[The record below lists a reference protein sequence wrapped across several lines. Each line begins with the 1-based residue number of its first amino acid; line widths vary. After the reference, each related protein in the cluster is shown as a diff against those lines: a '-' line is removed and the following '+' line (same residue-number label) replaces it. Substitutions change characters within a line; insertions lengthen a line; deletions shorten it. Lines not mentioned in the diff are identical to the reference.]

1 MFLHRR
7 GAWRP
12 IVATVSNLQP
22 GIYEHLITREVD
34 ALLRTVSDR
43 ELIDRRSLNAAD
55 SHETL
60 ARHLAALTRRALR
73 AVRGESD
80 AVRLARQVEIVNRL
94 ADLIGDLV
102 PEAAAPEELVEAAE
116 ELLGIARNKDVAG
129 QVRFP
134 PRPVIP
140 LTGSALLVNGRG
152 QPEIG
157 HELKRELA
165 SANRVDLLCA
175 FVKWNGVRVLAEA
188 IEELLAHGGRLRVV
202 TTTYIG
208 ATDRLALDRLAAMGA
223 EIRVSYDT
231 RMTRLHAKAWLFHR
245 ASGLSTAYVGSSN
258 LSKTALSHGLEW
270 NVRLAQ
276 AEQPHLLDTF
286 TATFD
291 DYWAD
296 PSFEPYDP
304 AQDAERLDRALAAER
319 SGDRTVVID
328 FAHVDVRPYSYQ
340 REILDELA
348 AERHIHNRQQN
359 LVVMAT
365 GTGKTMVAALDYRR
379 LRAAGQVDS
388 LLFVAHREEILR
400 QSLLTFRQVMRDET
414 FGELYVGGS
423 RPEQW
428 RHVFASIQSLHANP
442 LPEPD
447 AFDMVIVDEFHHAE
461 ASTYRR
467 LLSAVRPQVLLGLTA
482 TPERTDGQDIKH
494 WFGGRIAAELRLW
507 EALERGLLAPFQYFG
522 VHDGTDLREVGW
534 RRGQG
539 YDTNQLASVYTG
551 NDRRVAVVL
560 ETLERK
566 IGDIGKMR
574 AIGFCVSIDHAR
586 FMADRF
592 TQAGLPSI
600 AVTAHSSSEER
611 SRALRDLRERRINA
625 VFTVDLFNEGVD
637 VPEIDTVLFLR
648 PTDSATVF
656 LQQLGRGLRLADDKP
671 CLTVLDFVGHQHKQ
685 FRFDRRYRAL
695 TGASRTGIAR
705 EIEQG
710 FPTLPAGCVIDLDR
724 DVRRLVLE
732 NVRQA
737 LNLNWKDLAG
747 ELRELGDVS
756 LSKFLAETGLDVED
770 LYRRRQGWAYLRHTA
785 DIEATPPDEGLGRAF
800 GRMLHIDDV
809 ERLAFM
815 TEMLNGRTPQS
826 PRELRLLA
834 MLDAMLWGGTQPV
847 SGMEARLA
855 QLTGARATELRE
867 LAEVLHSGIRHVAP
881 TLDPIVPLRIHA
893 RYSKNEVLAA
903 FGIDRPA
910 YMREGVKYV
919 EEHQA
924 DLFFV
929 TIDKSED
936 HYSPTTLY
944 HDRAIT
950 EELFQWESQSTLRS
964 STPTARR
971 YLTGESTVH
980 LLIRESKRDEG
991 LGAPPYTYAGPMRY
1005 FSHAGER
1012 PIRFVWRL
1020 DHPLPPDVFHYA
1032 KATAG

>member
-1 MFLHRR
+1 M
-7 GAWRP
+7 
-12 IVATVSNLQP
+12 SDLQP
-22 GIYEHLITREVD
+22 GVYQHLITRELD
-34 ALLRTVSDR
+34 ALLRAVSDR
-43 ELIDRRSLNAAD
+43 DLIDRRSLDPAD
-55 SHETL
+55 SDVTL

-73 AVRGESD
+73 SVRGESD
-80 AVRLARQVEIVNRL
+80 TVRLARQVEIVNRI
-94 ADLIGDLV
+94 AGLIGELV
-102 PEAAAPEELVEAAE
+102 PEAAAPEELVEAAD
-116 ELLGIARNKDVAG
+116 ELLGIATGRDAG
-129 QVRFP
+129 GHVRFP
-134 PRPVIP
+134 ARPAIP

-165 SANRVDLLCA
+165 SADHVDLLCA

-188 IEELLAHGGRLRVV
+188 IDEFLQRGGRLRLV

-208 ATDRLALDRLAAMGA
+208 ATDRLALDRLAKMGA

-245 ASGLSTAYVGSSN
+245 GNGLSTAYVGSSN
-258 LSKTALSHGLEW
+258 LSRTALSHGLEW

-276 AEQPHLLDTF
+276 AEQPHLIDTF
-286 TATFD
+286 AATFD
-291 DYWAD
+291 DYWGD

-304 AQDAERLDRALAAER
+304 ARDAHRLDRALSAER
-319 SGDRTVVID
+319 SGGKAVVLD
-328 FAHVDVRPYSYQ
+328 FAHMDVRPYSYQ
-340 REILDELA
+340 REILDELD
-348 AERHIHNRQQN
+348 AERQIHDRWHN

-365 GTGKTMVAALDYRR
+365 GTGKTVVAALDYRR
-379 LRAAGQVDS
+379 LRAAGQAESV
-388 LLFVAHREEILR
+388 LFVAHRKEILR

-414 FGELYVGGS
+414 FGELYVDGA

-428 RHVFASIQSLHANP
+428 RHVFASIQTLDANP

-447 AFDMVIVDEFHHAE
+447 RYDMVIVDEFHHAE
-461 ASTYRR
+461 AATYRK
-467 LLSAVRPQVLLGLTA
+467 LLTGVRPKVLLGLTA
-482 TPERTDGQDIKH
+482 TPERADGLDIKH

-522 VHDGTDLREVGW
+522 IHDGTDLSQIGW

-539 YDTNQLASVYTG
+539 YDIGQLSNVYTG
-551 NDRRVAVVL
+551 NDRRAAVIL
-560 ETLERK
+560 EALQRK
-566 IGDIGKMR
+566 VGDVGRMR
-574 AIGFCVSIDHAR
+574 ALGFCASVDHAR

-592 TQAGLPSI
+592 TRAGLPSV
-600 AVTAHSSSEER
+600 AVTAHSLRDER
-611 SRALRDLRERRINA
+611 DQALRDLRDRKVNA

-724 DVRRLVLE
+724 DVRRLVLD

-737 LNLNWKDLAG
+737 LNLNWRDLAR
-747 ELRELGDVS
+747 ELRDLGDVT
-756 LSKFLAETGLDVED
+756 LPTFLQETGLDVED
-770 LYRRRQGWAYLRHTA
+770 LYRRSRQGWASLRHTA
-785 DIEATPPDEGLGRAF
+785 GFGAAPGDDALGRAF

-809 ERLAFM
+809 ERLAFLA
-815 TEMLNGRTPQS
+815 EVLAGRAPRS
-826 PRELRLLA
+826 PRELRLMA
-834 MLDAMLWGGTQPV
+834 MLDAMMWGGTQPT
-847 SGMEARLA
+847 SGMEARFA
-855 QLTGARATELRE
+855 RLTGVRAAELQE
-867 LAEVLHSGIRHVAP
+867 LANVLRSGLRHVAP
-881 TLDPIVPLRIHA
+881 PLDPVVPLHVHA

-903 FGIDRPA
+903 FGIDKPA
-910 YMREGVKYV
+910 HMREGVKYV
-919 EEHQA
+919 QEHQA

-929 TIDKSED
+929 TIDKSAD

-944 HDRAIT
+944 ADRAIS
-950 EELFQWESQSTLRS
+950 ENLFQWESQSTLRS
-964 STPTARR
+964 AAPTARR
-971 YLTGESTVH
+971 YMSGESTVH
-980 LLIRESKRDEG
+980 LLIRQSKRDEG

-1005 FSHAGER
+1005 VSHEGER
-1012 PIRFVWRL
+1012 PVRFTWRL
-1020 DHPLPPDVFHYA
+1020 DHRLPPEVFHYA

>member
-1 MFLHRR
+1 M
-7 GAWRP
+7 
-12 IVATVSNLQP
+12 SDLQP
-22 GIYEHLITREVD
+22 GVYQHLITRELD
-34 ALLRTVSDR
+34 GLLRAVPDR
-43 ELIDRRSLNAAD
+43 DLVDRRSLDLAD

-73 AVRGESD
+73 SVRGEND
-80 AVRLARQVEIVNRL
+80 AVRLARQVEIVNRV

-102 PEAAAPEELVEAAE
+102 PEAASPEEMVEAAE
-116 ELLGIARNKDVAG
+116 ELMGVARSRDRDAAG
-129 QVRFP
+129 RVRFP
-134 PRPVIP
+134 ARPVIP

-165 SANRVDLLCA
+165 SADRVDLLCA

-188 IEELLAHGGRLRVV
+188 IEEFLQRGGRLRVV

-245 ASGLSTAYVGSSN
+245 DNGLSTAYVGSSN
-258 LSKTALSHGLEW
+258 LSRTALSHGLEW

-276 AEQPHLLDTF
+276 AEQPHLIDTF
-286 TATFD
+286 AATFD
-291 DYWAD
+291 DYWGD

-304 AQDAERLDRALAAER
+304 AQDAERLDRALSAER
-319 SGDRTVVID
+319 AGGRAVVLD

-348 AERHIHNRQQN
+348 AERQIHDRWRN

-365 GTGKTMVAALDYRR
+365 GTGKTVVAALDYRR
-379 LRAAGQVDS
+379 LRAAGQAES
-388 LLFVAHREEILR
+388 LLFVAHRKEILR
-400 QSLLTFRQVMRDET
+400 QSLFTFRQVMRDET
-414 FGELYVGGS
+414 FGELYVDGA

-428 RHVFASIQSLHANP
+428 RHVFASVQTLHANP

-447 AFDMVIVDEFHHAE
+447 RFDMVVVDEFHHAE
-461 ASTYRR
+461 AATYRR
-467 LLSAVRPQVLLGLTA
+467 LLSGMRPKVLLGLTA
-482 TPERTDGQDIKH
+482 TPERADGQDIKH

-522 VHDGTDLREVGW
+522 VHDGTDLRRIGW

-539 YDTNQLASVYTG
+539 YDLGQLSNVYTG
-551 NDRRVAVVL
+551 NDRRAAVVL
-560 ETLERK
+560 ETLRRK
-566 IGDIGKMR
+566 VGEVGRMR
-574 AIGFCVSIDHAR
+574 AIGFCVSVDHAR

-592 TQAGLPSI
+592 TRAGLPSV
-600 AVTAHSSSEER
+600 AVTTHSRSDER
-611 SRALRDLRERRINA
+611 DQALRDLRERRINA

-737 LNLNWKDLAG
+737 LTLNWRDLAR
-747 ELRELGDVS
+747 ELRELGDVGMS
-756 LSKFLAETGLDVED
+756 AFLRETGLEVED
-770 LYRRRQGWAYLRHTA
+770 LYRRGRQGWASLRNTA
-785 DIEATPPDEGLGRAF
+785 GLAAAAPDAGLGRAF

-809 ERLAFM
+809 ERLTFVSEVLA
-815 TEMLNGRTPQS
+815 GRAPRS
-826 PRELRLLA
+826 PRELRLMA
-834 MLDAMLWGGTQPV
+834 MLDAMLWGGAEPA

-855 QLTGARATELRE
+855 RLTGARAAELGE
-867 LAEVLHSGIRHVAP
+867 LADVLRSGIRHVAP
-881 TLDPIVPLRIHA
+881 PLDPVVPLLVHA

-910 YMREGVKYV
+910 HMREGVKYV
-919 EEHQA
+919 PEHRA

-929 TIDKSED
+929 TVDKSED

-944 HDRAIT
+944 HDRAIS

-964 STPTARR
+964 STATARR
-971 YLTGESTVH
+971 YLAGESTVH
-980 LLIRESKRDEG
+980 LLIRQSKRDEG

-1005 FSHAGER
+1005 VSHEGER

-1020 DHPLPPDVFHYA
+1020 DHPLPPEVFHYA

>member
-1 MFLHRR
+1 M
-7 GAWRP
+7 
-12 IVATVSNLQP
+12 SDLQP
-22 GIYEHLITREVD
+22 GVYQHLVTRELD
-34 ALLRTVSDR
+34 GLLRAVSDGD
-43 ELIDRRSLNAAD
+43 LIDRRSLDVAD

-73 AVRGESD
+73 SVRGENN
-80 AVRLARQVEIVNRL
+80 AVRLARQVEIVNRVAEL
-94 ADLIGDLV
+94 LGDLV
-102 PEAAAPEELVEAAE
+102 PEAASPEEMVEAAE
-116 ELLGIARNKDVAG
+116 ELLGIAKGRDAGG
-129 QVRFP
+129 QVGFP
-134 PRPVIP
+134 PRPAVP

-165 SANRVDLLCA
+165 SADHVDLLCA

-188 IEELLAHGGRLRVV
+188 IEEFLQRGGRLRVV

-245 ASGLSTAYVGSSN
+245 HNGLSTAYVGSSN
-258 LSKTALSHGLEW
+258 LSRTALSHGLEW

-276 AEQPHLLDTF
+276 AEQPHLIDTF
-286 TATFD
+286 AATFD
-291 DYWAD
+291 DYWGD

-304 AQDAERLDRALAAER
+304 AHDAGRLDRALSAER
-319 SGDRTVVID
+319 TGGRAVVLD

-340 REILDELA
+340 REILDELD
-348 AERHIHNRQQN
+348 AERQIHDRWHN

-365 GTGKTMVAALDYRR
+365 GTGKTVVAALDYRR
-379 LRAAGQVDS
+379 LRMARQAESV
-388 LLFVAHREEILR
+388 LFVAHRKEILR
-400 QSLLTFRQVMRDET
+400 QSLLTFRQVLRDET
-414 FGELYVGGS
+414 FGELYVDGA

-428 RHVFASIQSLHANP
+428 RHVFASIQTLQASSLA
-442 LPEPD
+442 EPD
-447 AFDMVIVDEFHHAE
+447 RFDMVIVDEFHHAE
-461 ASTYRR
+461 AATYRK
-467 LLSAVRPQVLLGLTA
+467 LLSGVRPKVLLGLTA
-482 TPERTDGQDIKH
+482 TPERADGQDIKH

-522 VHDGTDLREVGW
+522 VHDGTDLRQIGW

-539 YDTNQLASVYTG
+539 YDVGQLSNVYTG
-551 NDRRVAVVL
+551 NDRRAAVVL
-560 ETLERK
+560 ETLHRK
-566 IGDIGKMR
+566 VGDVGRMR
-574 AIGFCVSIDHAR
+574 ALGFCVSIDHAR

-592 TQAGLPSI
+592 TRAGLPSV
-600 AVTAHSSSEER
+600 AVTTNSSRDER
-611 SRALRDLRERRINA
+611 DQALRDLRERKINA

-724 DVRRLVLE
+724 DVRRLVLD

-737 LNLNWKDLAG
+737 LSLNWRDLAR
-747 ELRELGDVS
+747 ELRDLGDVD
-756 LSKFLAETGLDVED
+756 LLTFLRETGLDVED
-770 LYRRRQGWAYLRHTA
+770 LYRRRQGWASLRHA
-785 DIEATPPDEGLGRAF
+785 AGFDAAPGDESLGRAF

-809 ERLAFM
+809 ERLTFLTGVLA
-815 TEMLNGRTPQS
+815 GRVPRS
-826 PRELRLLA
+826 PREQRLLA
-834 MLDAMLWGGTQPV
+834 MLDAMLWGGTEPV

-855 QLTGARATELRE
+855 HLTGARATELGE
-867 LAEVLHSGIRHVAP
+867 LANLLRSGLRHVAP
-881 TLDPIVPLRIHA
+881 TLDAVVPLHVHA

-910 YMREGVKYV
+910 HMREGVKYV
-919 EEHQA
+919 PEHRA

-944 HDRAIT
+944 HDRAIS
-950 EELFQWESQSTLRS
+950 ENLFQWESQSTLRT
-964 STPTARR
+964 STATARR
-971 YLTGESTVH
+971 YLSGESTVH
-980 LLIRESKRDEG
+980 LLIRQSKRDEG

-1005 FSHAGER
+1005 VSHEGER
-1012 PIRFVWRL
+1012 PVRFVWRL
-1020 DHPLPPDVFHYA
+1020 HHPLPPEVFRYA

>member
-1 MFLHRR
+1 MSDL
-7 GAWRP
+7 P
-12 IVATVSNLQP
+12 P
-22 GIYEHLITREVD
+22 GVYQHLITRELD
-34 ALLRTVSDR
+34 SLLHKVSDR
-43 ELIDRRSLNAAD
+43 DLIDRRSLDIAD
-55 SHETL
+55 SHEAL

-73 AVRGESD
+73 SVRGEND
-80 AVRLARQVEIVNRL
+80 AVRLARQVEVVNRV
-94 ADLIGDLV
+94 ADLIGELV
-102 PEAAAPEELVEAAE
+102 PEAASPEEMLEAAE
-116 ELLGIARNKDVAG
+116 ELLGIARSRDAAG
-129 QVRFP
+129 RVRFP
-134 PRPVIP
+134 ARPVIP

-165 SANRVDLLCA
+165 SADHVDLLCA

-188 IEELLAHGGRLRVV
+188 IEEFIHRGGRLRVV

-245 ASGLSTAYVGSSN
+245 GNGLSTAYVGSSN
-258 LSKTALSHGLEW
+258 LSRTALSHGLEW

-276 AEQPHLLDTF
+276 AEQPHLIDTF
-286 TATFD
+286 SATFD
-291 DYWAD
+291 DYWGD

-304 AQDAERLDRALAAER
+304 AHDAERLDRALSAER
-319 SGDRTVVID
+319 AGGRPVELD
-328 FAHVDVRPYSYQ
+328 FAYVDVRPYSYQ
-340 REILDELA
+340 REILDELD
-348 AERHIHNRQQN
+348 AERQIHNRWHN

-365 GTGKTMVAALDYRR
+365 GTGKTVVAALDYRR
-379 LRAAGQVDS
+379 LRAAGQAESV
-388 LLFVAHREEILR
+388 LFVAHRKEILR

-414 FGELYVGGS
+414 FGELYVDGA

-428 RHVFASIQSLHANP
+428 RHVFASIQTLHTNS

-447 AFDMVIVDEFHHAE
+447 RYDMVVVDEFHHAE
-461 ASTYRR
+461 AATYRK
-467 LLSAVRPQVLLGLTA
+467 LLTGVRPKVLLGLTA
-482 TPERTDGQDIKH
+482 TPERADGQDIKH
-494 WFGGRIAAELRLW
+494 WFDGRIAAELRLW

-522 VHDGTDLREVGW
+522 IHDGTDLRQIGW

-539 YDTNQLASVYTG
+539 YDVGQLSNVYTG
-551 NDRRVAVVL
+551 NDRRAAVVL
-560 ETLERK
+560 ETLHRK
-566 IGDIGKMR
+566 IGDVGRMR

-592 TQAGLPSI
+592 TRAGLPSV
-600 AVTAHSSSEER
+600 AVTAQSLRDER
-611 SRALRDLRERRINA
+611 DQALRDLRDRKINA

-724 DVRRLVLE
+724 DVRRLVLD

-737 LNLNWKDLAG
+737 LNLNWRDLAR
-747 ELRELGDVS
+747 ELRDLGDVN
-756 LSKFLAETGLDVED
+756 LPTFLQETGLDLED
-770 LYRRRQGWAYLRHTA
+770 LYRRSRQGWASLRHA
-785 DIEATPPDEGLGRAF
+785 AGFGAVPGDEALGRAI

-809 ERLAFM
+809 ERLTFL
-815 TEMLNGRTPQS
+815 TEVLAGRAPQS
-826 PRELRLLA
+826 PRELRLMA
-834 MLDAMLWGGTQPV
+834 MLDAMLWGGTQPI

-855 QLTGARATELRE
+855 HLTGARAAELDE
-867 LAEVLHSGIRHVAP
+867 LANVLRSGLRHVAP
-881 TLDPIVPLRIHA
+881 PLDPVVPLHVHA

-903 FGIDRPA
+903 FGIDKPA
-910 YMREGVKYV
+910 HMREGVKYV
-919 EEHQA
+919 QEHRA

-929 TIDKSED
+929 TVDKSED

-944 HDRAIT
+944 HDRAIS
-950 EELFQWESQSTLRS
+950 EDLFQWESQSTLRCAA
-964 STPTARR
+964 PTARR
-971 YLTGESTVH
+971 YMTGESTVH
-980 LLIRESKRDEG
+980 LLIRQSKRDEG

-1005 FSHAGER
+1005 VSHEGER
-1012 PIRFVWRL
+1012 PVRFVWRL
-1020 DHPLPPDVFHYA
+1020 NHPLPPEVFHYA

>member
-1 MFLHRR
+1 M
-7 GAWRP
+7 
-12 IVATVSNLQP
+12 SDLQP
-22 GIYEHLITREVD
+22 GVYQHLVTRELD
-34 ALLRTVSDR
+34 GLLRAVSDGD
-43 ELIDRRSLNAAD
+43 LIDRRSLDVAD

-73 AVRGESD
+73 SVRGENN
-80 AVRLARQVEIVNRL
+80 AVRLARQVEIVNRVAEL
-94 ADLIGDLV
+94 LGDLV
-102 PEAAAPEELVEAAE
+102 PEAASPEEMVEAAE
-116 ELLGIARNKDVAG
+116 ELLGIAKGRDAGG
-129 QVRFP
+129 QVGFP
-134 PRPVIP
+134 PRPAVP

-165 SANRVDLLCA
+165 SADHVDLLCA

-188 IEELLAHGGRLRVV
+188 IEEFLQRGGRLRVV

-208 ATDRLALDRLAAMGA
+208 ATDRLALDRLAAMGV

-231 RMTRLHAKAWLFHR
+231 RMTRLHAKAWLFR
-245 ASGLSTAYVGSSN
+245 RDNGLSTAYVGSSN
-258 LSKTALSHGLEW
+258 LSRTALSHGLEW

-276 AEQPHLLDTF
+276 AEQPHLIDTF
-286 TATFD
+286 AATFD
-291 DYWAD
+291 DYWGD

-304 AQDAERLDRALAAER
+304 AHDAGRLDRALSAER
-319 SGDRTVVID
+319 TGGRAVVLD

-340 REILDELA
+340 REILDELD
-348 AERHIHNRQQN
+348 AERQIHDRWHN

-365 GTGKTMVAALDYRR
+365 GTGKTVVAALDYRR
-379 LRAAGQVDS
+379 LRMARQAESV
-388 LLFVAHREEILR
+388 LFVAHRKEILR
-400 QSLLTFRQVMRDET
+400 QSLLTFRQVLRDET
-414 FGELYVGGS
+414 FGELYVDGA

-428 RHVFASIQSLHANP
+428 RHVFASIQTLQANSLA
-442 LPEPD
+442 EPD
-447 AFDMVIVDEFHHAE
+447 RFDMVIVDEFHHAE
-461 ASTYRR
+461 AATYRK
-467 LLSAVRPQVLLGLTA
+467 LLSGVRPKVLLGLTA
-482 TPERTDGQDIKH
+482 TPERADGQDVQH

-522 VHDGTDLREVGW
+522 VHDGTDLRQIGW
-534 RRGQG
+534 GRGQG
-539 YDTNQLASVYTG
+539 YDVGQLSNVYTG
-551 NDRRVAVVL
+551 NDRRAAVVL
-560 ETLERK
+560 ETLHRK
-566 IGDIGKMR
+566 VGDVGRMR
-574 AIGFCVSIDHAR
+574 TLGFCVSIDHAR

-592 TQAGLPSI
+592 TRAGLPSV
-600 AVTAHSSSEER
+600 AVTTNSSRDER
-611 SRALRDLRERRINA
+611 DQALRDLRERKINA

-724 DVRRLVLE
+724 DVRRLVLD

-737 LNLNWKDLAG
+737 LSLNWRDLAR
-747 ELRELGDVS
+747 ELRDLGDVD
-756 LSKFLAETGLDVED
+756 LLTFLRETGLDVED
-770 LYRRRQGWAYLRHTA
+770 LYRRRQGWASLRHA
-785 DIEATPPDEGLGRAF
+785 AGFDAAPGDESLGRAF

-809 ERLAFM
+809 ERLTFLTGVLA
-815 TEMLNGRTPQS
+815 GRVPRSPRS
-826 PRELRLLA
+826 PREQRLLA
-834 MLDAMLWGGTQPV
+834 MLDAMLWGGTEPV

-855 QLTGARATELRE
+855 HLTGARATELGE
-867 LAEVLHSGIRHVAP
+867 LANLLRSGLRHVAP
-881 TLDPIVPLRIHA
+881 PLDAVVPLHVHA

-910 YMREGVKYV
+910 HMREGVKYV
-919 EEHQA
+919 PEHRA

-944 HDRAIT
+944 HDRAIS
-950 EELFQWESQSTLRS
+950 ENLFQWESQSTLRT
-964 STPTARR
+964 STATARR
-971 YLTGESTVH
+971 YLSGESTVH
-980 LLIRESKRDEG
+980 LLIRQSKRDEG

-1005 FSHAGER
+1005 VSHEGER
-1012 PIRFVWRL
+1012 PVRFVWRL
-1020 DHPLPPDVFHYA
+1020 DHPLPPEVFHYA

>member
-1 MFLHRR
+1 M
-7 GAWRP
+7 
-12 IVATVSNLQP
+12 SDLQP
-22 GIYEHLITREVD
+22 GIYQHLITREVD
-34 ALLRTVSDR
+34 TLLRALPDR
-43 ELIDRRSLNAAD
+43 ELIDRRSLDIAD

-73 AVRGESD
+73 SVRGESD
-80 AVRLARQVEIVNRL
+80 AVRLARQVEIVNRV
-94 ADLIGDLV
+94 AELIGDLV
-102 PEAAAPEELVEAAE
+102 PEAASPDELVEAAE
-116 ELLGIARNKDVAG
+116 ELLGIARSRDTAG

-134 PRPVIP
+134 ARPVVP

-165 SANRVDLLCA
+165 SADRVDLLCA

-188 IEELLAHGGRLRVV
+188 IEEFLTRGGRLRVV

-258 LSKTALSHGLEW
+258 LSRTALSHGLEW

-276 AEQPHLLDTF
+276 AEQPHLIDTF

-291 DYWAD
+291 DYWGD
-296 PSFEPYDP
+296 PSFELYDP
-304 AQDAERLDRALAAER
+304 AQDAERLDRALSAER
-319 SGDRTVVID
+319 TGGLAVVLD

-340 REILDELA
+340 REILDELD
-348 AERHIHNRQQN
+348 AERQVHDRWRN

-365 GTGKTMVAALDYRR
+365 GTGKTVVAALDYRR
-379 LRAAGQVDS
+379 LRAAGRADS
-388 LLFVAHREEILR
+388 LLFVAHRAEILR

-414 FGELYVGGS
+414 FGELYVSGS
-423 RPEQW
+423 RPERW
-428 RHVFASIQSLHANP
+428 RHVFASIQSLHTNP

-447 AFDMVIVDEFHHAE
+447 RFDVVIVDEFHHAE

-467 LLSAVRPQVLLGLTA
+467 LLSAVRPKVLLGLTA
-482 TPERTDGQDIKH
+482 TPERADGQDIKH

-522 VHDGTDLREVGW
+522 VHDGTDLRRIGW

-539 YDTNQLASVYTG
+539 YDTGELSNVYTG

-560 ETLERK
+560 ETLQGK
-566 IGDIGKMR
+566 IGDVGRMR

-592 TQAGLPSI
+592 TRAGLPSV
-600 AVTAHSSSEER
+600 AVTAQSPASER
-611 SRALRDLRERRINA
+611 SQALRDLRERRVNA

-724 DVRRLVLE
+724 DVCRLVLE

-737 LNLNWKDLAG
+737 LGLNWRDLAR
-747 ELRELGDVS
+747 ELRDLGDALGDVDMS
-756 LSKFLAETGLDVED
+756 RFLEETGLDVED
-770 LYRRRQGWAYLRHTA
+770 LYRRRQGWASLRHA
-785 DIEATPPDEGLGRAF
+785 AGLEAAPPDEGLGRAF
-800 GRMLHIDDV
+800 GRMLHVDDV
-809 ERLAFM
+809 ERLAFL
-815 TEMLNGRTPQS
+815 TEVLAGRTPRS
-826 PRELRLLA
+826 PRELRLMA
-834 MLDAMLWGGTQPV
+834 MLDAMLWGGSEPV
-847 SGMEARLA
+847 SGMEARLTR
-855 QLTGARATELRE
+855 LTGARAAELLE
-867 LAEVLHSGIRHVAP
+867 LADVLRSGIRHVAP
-881 TLDPIVPLRIHA
+881 PLDPVVPLHVHA

-910 YMREGVKYV
+910 HMREGVKYV
-919 EEHQA
+919 QEHRA

-929 TIDKSED
+929 TVDKSED

-944 HDRAIT
+944 HDRAIS
-950 EELFQWESQSTLRS
+950 EELFQWESQSILRS
-964 STPTARR
+964 STATARR
-971 YLTGESTVH
+971 YLTGGSTVH
-980 LLIRESKRDEG
+980 LLIRKSKRDEG

-1005 FSHAGER
+1005 VRHEGER
-1012 PIRFVWRL
+1012 SVRFVWRL
-1020 DHPLPPDVFHYA
+1020 NHPLPPEVFHYA

>member
-1 MFLHRR
+1 M
-7 GAWRP
+7 
-12 IVATVSNLQP
+12 SDLQP
-22 GIYEHLITREVD
+22 GVYQHLITREVG
-34 ALLRTVSDR
+34 ALLRAVSDR
-43 ELIDRRSLNAAD
+43 DLIDRRSLDLAD

-73 AVRGESD
+73 SVRGESD
-80 AVRLARQVEIVNRL
+80 TVRLARQVEIVNRV
-94 ADLIGDLV
+94 ADLIGELV
-102 PEAAAPEELVEAAE
+102 PEAASPEELVEAAD
-116 ELLGIARNKDVAG
+116 ELLGIARGRDAG
-129 QVRFP
+129 GRVRFP
-134 PRPVIP
+134 ARPVVP

-165 SANRVDLLCA
+165 SADHVDLLCA
-175 FVKWNGVRVLAEA
+175 FVKWNGVRVLAEE
-188 IEELLAHGGRLRVV
+188 IHEFLKRGGRLRVV

-208 ATDRLALDRLAAMGA
+208 ATDRLALDRLAGMGA

-245 ASGLSTAYVGSSN
+245 GNGLSTAYVGSSN
-258 LSKTALSHGLEW
+258 LSRTALSHGLEW

-276 AEQPHLLDTF
+276 AEQPHLIDTF
-286 TATFD
+286 AATFD
-291 DYWAD
+291 DYWGD

-304 AQDAERLDRALAAER
+304 EHDAERLDRALSAER
-319 SGDRTVVID
+319 AGGRAVVLD

-340 REILDELA
+340 REILDELD
-348 AERHIHNRQQN
+348 AERQIHNRWHN

-365 GTGKTMVAALDYRR
+365 GTGKTVVAALDYRR
-379 LRAAGQVDS
+379 LRAAGQAESV
-388 LLFVAHREEILR
+388 LFVAHRKEILR

-414 FGELYVGGS
+414 FGELYVDGA

-428 RHVFASIQSLHANP
+428 RHVFASIQSLDANP
-442 LPEPD
+442 LLEPD
-447 AFDMVIVDEFHHAE
+447 RYDMVIVDEFHHAE
-461 ASTYRR
+461 ATTYRK
-467 LLSAVRPQVLLGLTA
+467 LLTGVRPKVLLGLTA
-482 TPERTDGQDIKH
+482 TPERADGQDIKH

-522 VHDGTDLREVGW
+522 VHDGTDLRQIGW

-539 YDTNQLASVYTG
+539 YDVGQLSNVYTG
-551 NDRRVAVVL
+551 NDRRAAVVL
-560 ETLERK
+560 EALQRK
-566 IGDIGKMR
+566 IGDVGRMR
-574 AIGFCVSIDHAR
+574 ALGFCVSIDHAR

-592 TQAGLPSI
+592 TRAGLPSV
-600 AVTAHSSSEER
+600 AVTAHSLRDER
-611 SRALRDLRERRINA
+611 DQALRDLRDRKINA

-656 LQQLGRGLRLADDKP
+656 LQQLGRGLRLAEDKP

-724 DVRRLVLE
+724 DVRRLVLD

-737 LNLNWKDLAG
+737 LNLSWRDLAR
-747 ELRELGDVS
+747 ELRDLGDVN
-756 LSKFLAETGLDVED
+756 LPTFLQETGLDVED
-770 LYRRRQGWAYLRHTA
+770 LYRRSRQGWASLRHAAGFSSTPG
-785 DIEATPPDEGLGRAF
+785 DEALGRAF

-809 ERLAFM
+809 ERLAFL
-815 TEMLNGRTPQS
+815 TEVLAGKAPQS
-826 PRELRLLA
+826 PRELRLMA
-834 MLDAMLWGGTQPV
+834 MLDAMLWGGTEPI
-847 SGMEARLA
+847 SGMETRFAR
-855 QLTGARATELRE
+855 LTGARADELKE
-867 LAEVLHSGIRHVAP
+867 LANVLRSGLRHVAP
-881 TLDPIVPLRIHA
+881 PLDPVVPLHVHA

-903 FGIDRPA
+903 FGIDKPA
-910 YMREGVKYV
+910 HMREGVKYV
-919 EEHQA
+919 QEHRA

-929 TIDKSED
+929 TIDKVED

-944 HDRAIT
+944 ADRAIS
-950 EELFQWESQSTLRS
+950 EDLFQWESQSTLRS
-964 STPTARR
+964 SAATARR
-971 YLTGESTVH
+971 YVTGESTIH
-980 LLIRESKRDEG
+980 LLIRQSKRDEG

-1005 FSHAGER
+1005 VSHEGER
-1012 PIRFVWRL
+1012 PVRFVWRL
-1020 DHPLPPDVFHYA
+1020 DHRLPPEVFHYA

>member
-1 MFLHRR
+1 M
-7 GAWRP
+7 
-12 IVATVSNLQP
+12 SDLQP
-22 GIYEHLITREVD
+22 GVYQHLVTRDVD
-34 ALLRTVSDR
+34 ARLRAVSDH
-43 ELIDRRSLNAAD
+43 ELIDRRSLDLAD

-73 AVRGESD
+73 SVRGESD
-80 AVRLARQVEIVNRL
+80 TVRLARQVEIVNRV
-94 ADLIGDLV
+94 ADLLGELV
-102 PEAAAPEELVEAAE
+102 PEAAAPEELVEAAD
-116 ELLGIARNKDVAG
+116 ELLGIARGRDAG
-129 QVRFP
+129 GGVSFP
-134 PRPVIP
+134 ARPVIP

-165 SANRVDLLCA
+165 SAGHVDLLCA
-175 FVKWNGVRVLAEA
+175 FVKWNGVRVLSEA
-188 IEELLAHGGRLRVV
+188 IEEFLRRGGRLRVV

-245 ASGLSTAYVGSSN
+245 GNGLSTAYVGSSN
-258 LSKTALSHGLEW
+258 LSRTALSHGLEW

-276 AEQPHLLDTF
+276 AEQPHLIDTF
-286 TATFD
+286 SATFD
-291 DYWAD
+291 DYWGD

-304 AQDAERLDRALAAER
+304 AHDAERLDRALSAER
-319 SGDRTVVID
+319 AGGRPVMLD

-340 REILDELA
+340 REILDELD
-348 AERHIHNRQQN
+348 AERQIHDRWHN

-365 GTGKTMVAALDYRR
+365 GTGKTVVAALDYRR
-379 LRAAGQVDS
+379 LRAAGQAESV
-388 LLFVAHREEILR
+388 LFVAHRKEILR
-400 QSLLTFRQVMRDET
+400 QSLLTFRQVLRDET
-414 FGELYVGGS
+414 FGELYVDGA
-423 RPEQW
+423 RPEHW
-428 RHVFASIQSLHANP
+428 RHVFASIQTLDANP
-442 LPEPD
+442 LPGPD
-447 AFDMVIVDEFHHAE
+447 RYDMVIVDEFHHAE
-461 ASTYRR
+461 AATYRK
-467 LLSAVRPQVLLGLTA
+467 LLNGVRPKVLLGLTA
-482 TPERTDGQDIKH
+482 TPERADGQDIKG
-494 WFGGRIAAELRLW
+494 WFDGRIAAELRLW

-522 VHDGTDLREVGW
+522 VHDGTDLRQIGW

-539 YDTNQLASVYTG
+539 YDVGQLSNVYTG
-551 NDRRVAVVL
+551 NDRRAAVVL
-560 ETLERK
+560 ETVQRK
-566 IGDIGKMR
+566 IGDAGRMR
-574 AIGFCVSIDHAR
+574 ALGFCVSIDHAR

-592 TQAGLPSI
+592 TRAGLPSV
-600 AVTAHSSSEER
+600 AVTAHSLRDER
-611 SRALRDLRERRINA
+611 DQALRDLRDRKINA

-724 DVRRLVLE
+724 DVRRLVLD

-737 LNLNWKDLAG
+737 LNLNWRDLTR
-747 ELRELGDVS
+747 ELRDLGDVN
-756 LSKFLAETGLDVED
+756 LPTFLQETGLDVED
-770 LYRRRQGWAYLRHTA
+770 LYRRSRPGWASLRHA
-785 DIEATPPDEGLGRAF
+785 AGFGATSGDAALGRAF
-800 GRMLHIDDV
+800 GRMLHIDDL
-809 ERLAFM
+809 ERLAFL
-815 TEMLNGRTPQS
+815 TEVLAGRAPRS
-826 PRELRLLA
+826 PRELRLMA
-834 MLDAMLWGGTQPV
+834 MLDVMLWGGTEPT
-847 SGMEARLA
+847 SGMEARFA
-855 QLTGARATELRE
+855 RLTGARAAELSE
-867 LAEVLHSGIRHVAP
+867 LADVLRSGLRHVVP
-881 TLDPIVPLRIHA
+881 PLDPVVPLHVHA

-910 YMREGVKYV
+910 HMREGVKYV
-919 EEHQA
+919 QAHQA

-929 TIDKSED
+929 TVDKSED

-944 HDRAIT
+944 HDRAIS
-950 EELFQWESQSTLRS
+950 EDLFQWESQSTLRS
-964 STPTARR
+964 SAATARR
-971 YLTGESTVH
+971 YMTGASTVH
-980 LLIRESKRDEG
+980 LLVRQSKRDEG

-1005 FSHAGER
+1005 VSHEGER
-1012 PIRFVWRL
+1012 PVRFVWRL
-1020 DHPLPPDVFHYA
+1020 DHRLPPEVFHYA

>member
-1 MFLHRR
+1 M
-7 GAWRP
+7 G
-12 IVATVSNLQP
+12 
-22 GIYEHLITREVD
+22 
-34 ALLRTVSDR
+34 ALLHAVSDR
-43 ELIDRRSLNAAD
+43 DLIDRRSLDLAD

-73 AVRGESD
+73 SVRGESD
-80 AVRLARQVEIVNRL
+80 TVRLARQVEIVNRV
-94 ADLIGDLV
+94 ADLIGELV
-102 PEAAAPEELVEAAE
+102 PEAASPEELVEAAD
-116 ELLGIARNKDVAG
+116 ELLGIARGRDAG
-129 QVRFP
+129 GRVRFP
-134 PRPVIP
+134 ARPVVP

-165 SANRVDLLCA
+165 SADHVDLLCA
-175 FVKWNGVRVLAEA
+175 FVKWNGVRVLAEE
-188 IEELLAHGGRLRVV
+188 IHEFLKRGGRLRVV

-245 ASGLSTAYVGSSN
+245 GNGLSTAYVGSSN
-258 LSKTALSHGLEW
+258 LSRTALSHGLEW

-276 AEQPHLLDTF
+276 AEQPHLIDTF
-286 TATFD
+286 AATFD
-291 DYWAD
+291 DYWGD

-304 AQDAERLDRALAAER
+304 EHDAERLDRALSAER
-319 SGDRTVVID
+319 AGGRPVVLD

-340 REILDELA
+340 REILDELD
-348 AERHIHNRQQN
+348 AERQIHNRWHN

-365 GTGKTMVAALDYRR
+365 GTGKTVVAALDYRR
-379 LRAAGQVDS
+379 LRAAGQAESV
-388 LLFVAHREEILR
+388 LFVAHRKEILR

-414 FGELYVGGS
+414 FGELYVDGA

-428 RHVFASIQSLHANP
+428 RHVFASIQTLDANP
-442 LPEPD
+442 LLEPD
-447 AFDMVIVDEFHHAE
+447 RYDMVIVDEFHHAE
-461 ASTYRR
+461 AATYRK
-467 LLSAVRPQVLLGLTA
+467 LLTGVRPKVLLGLTA
-482 TPERTDGQDIKH
+482 TPERADGQDIKH

-507 EALERGLLAPFQYFG
+507 EALERGLLASFQYFG
-522 VHDGTDLREVGW
+522 VHDGTDLRQIGW

-539 YDTNQLASVYTG
+539 YDVGQLSNVYTG
-551 NDRRVAVVL
+551 NDRRAAVVL
-560 ETLERK
+560 EALQRK
-566 IGDIGKMR
+566 IGDVGRMR
-574 AIGFCVSIDHAR
+574 ALGFCVSIDHAR

-592 TQAGLPSI
+592 TRAGLPSV
-600 AVTAHSSSEER
+600 AVTAHSLRDER
-611 SRALRDLRERRINA
+611 DQALRDLRDRKINA

-656 LQQLGRGLRLADDKP
+656 LQQLGRGLRLAEDKP

-724 DVRRLVLE
+724 DVRRLVLD

-737 LNLNWKDLAG
+737 LNLSWRDLAR
-747 ELRELGDVS
+747 ELRDLGDVN
-756 LSKFLAETGLDVED
+756 LPTFLQETGLDVED
-770 LYRRRQGWAYLRHTA
+770 LYRRSRQGWASLRHAAGFSSTPG
-785 DIEATPPDEGLGRAF
+785 DEALGRAF

-809 ERLAFM
+809 ERLAFL
-815 TEMLNGRTPQS
+815 TQVLAGKAPQS
-826 PRELRLLA
+826 PRELRLMA
-834 MLDAMLWGGTQPV
+834 MLDAMLWGGTEPI
-847 SGMEARLA
+847 SGMETRFAR
-855 QLTGARATELRE
+855 LTGARADELKE
-867 LAEVLHSGIRHVAP
+867 LANVLRSGLRHVAP
-881 TLDPIVPLRIHA
+881 PLDPVVPLHVHA

-903 FGIDRPA
+903 FGIDKPA
-910 YMREGVKYV
+910 HMREGVKYV
-919 EEHQA
+919 QEHRA

-929 TIDKSED
+929 TIDKVED

-944 HDRAIT
+944 ADRAIS
-950 EELFQWESQSTLRS
+950 EDLFQWESQSTLRS
-964 STPTARR
+964 SAATARR
-971 YLTGESTVH
+971 YVTGESTIH
-980 LLIRESKRDEG
+980 LLIRQSKRDEG

-1005 FSHAGER
+1005 VSHEGER
-1012 PIRFVWRL
+1012 PVRFVWRL
-1020 DHPLPPDVFHYA
+1020 DHRLPPEVFHYA

>member
-1 MFLHRR
+1 M
-7 GAWRP
+7 
-12 IVATVSNLQP
+12 SDLQP
-22 GIYEHLITREVD
+22 GVYQHLITREVD
-34 ALLRTVSDR
+34 ALLRAVSDR
-43 ELIDRRSLNAAD
+43 ELIDRRSLDLAD

-73 AVRGESD
+73 SVRGESD
-80 AVRLARQVEIVNRL
+80 TVRLARQVEIVNRV
-94 ADLIGDLV
+94 ADLIGELV
-102 PEAAAPEELVEAAE
+102 PEAAAPEELVEAAD
-116 ELLGIARNKDVAG
+116 ELLGIARGRDEGGRVH
-129 QVRFP
+129 FP
-134 PRPVIP
+134 ARPVIP

-165 SANRVDLLCA
+165 SAGHVDLLCA

-188 IEELLAHGGRLRVV
+188 IEEFIRRGGRLRVV

-231 RMTRLHAKAWLFHR
+231 RTTRLHAKAWLFHR
-245 ASGLSTAYVGSSN
+245 GNGLSTAYVGSSN
-258 LSKTALSHGLEW
+258 LSRTALSHGLEW

-276 AEQPHLLDTF
+276 AEQPHLIDTF
-286 TATFD
+286 AATFD
-291 DYWAD
+291 DYWGD

-304 AQDAERLDRALAAER
+304 ARDAERLDRALSAER
-319 SGDRTVVID
+319 TGGRPVVLD
-328 FAHVDVRPYSYQ
+328 FAHMDVRPYSYQ
-340 REILDELA
+340 REILDELD
-348 AERHIHNRQQN
+348 AERQIHDRWHN

-365 GTGKTMVAALDYRR
+365 GTGKTVVAALDYRR
-379 LRAAGQVDS
+379 LRAAGQAESV
-388 LLFVAHREEILR
+388 LFVAHRKEILR
-400 QSLLTFRQVMRDET
+400 QSLLTFRQVLRDET
-414 FGELYVGGS
+414 FGELYVDGT

-428 RHVFASIQSLHANP
+428 RHVFASIQTLHHNP
-442 LPEPD
+442 LQAPNR
-447 AFDMVIVDEFHHAE
+447 FDMVIVDEFHHAE
-461 ASTYRR
+461 ATTYRS
-467 LLSAVRPQVLLGLTA
+467 LLAGVRPQVLLGLTA
-482 TPERTDGQDIKH
+482 TPERADGQDIKH
-494 WFGGRIAAELRLW
+494 WFDGRIAAELRLW

-522 VHDGTDLREVGW
+522 VHDGTDLRQIGW

-539 YDTNQLASVYTG
+539 YDVGQLSNVYTG
-551 NDRRVAVVL
+551 NDRRAAVVL
-560 ETLERK
+560 ETLHRK
-566 IGDIGKMR
+566 IGDVGRMR
-574 AIGFCVSIDHAR
+574 ALGFCVSIEHAR

-592 TQAGLPSI
+592 TRAGLPSV
-600 AVTAHSSSEER
+600 AVTAHSLRDER
-611 SRALRDLRERRINA
+611 DQALRDLRDRKINA

-724 DVRRLVLE
+724 DVRRLVLD

-737 LNLNWKDLAG
+737 LSLNWRDLAR
-747 ELRELGDVS
+747 ELRDLGDVD
-756 LSKFLAETGLDVED
+756 LSTFLRETALDVED
-770 LYRRRQGWAYLRHTA
+770 LYRRRQGWASLRHAAGLDAAPA
-785 DIEATPPDEGLGRAF
+785 DEALGRAF

-809 ERLAFM
+809 ERLTFL
-815 TEMLNGRTPQS
+815 TDVLSGRVPRS

-834 MLDAMLWGGTQPV
+834 MLDAMLWGGTEPV

-855 QLTGARATELRE
+855 RLTGARAAELGE
-867 LAEVLHSGIRHVAP
+867 LADVLRSGLRHVASP
-881 TLDPIVPLRIHA
+881 LDPVVPLHVHA

-910 YMREGVKYV
+910 HMREGVKHV
-919 EEHQA
+919 QEHRA

-929 TIDKSED
+929 TVDKSED

-944 HDRAIT
+944 HDRAISGD
-950 EELFQWESQSTLRS
+950 LFQWESQSTLRS
-964 STPTARR
+964 SAATARR
-971 YLTGESTVH
+971 YVTGESTVH
-980 LLIRESKRDEG
+980 LLATMSPSDGPGGSDPAASSDAVEG
-991 LGAPPYTYAGPMRY
+991 SALSPGSNRRHRSRPGCCAGTRPRR
-1005 FSHAGER
+1005 SPAGRGSRR
-1012 PIRFVWRL
+1012 PWR
-1020 DHPLPPDVFHYA
+1020 HRGSA
-1032 KATAG
+1032 

>member
-1 MFLHRR
+1 M
-7 GAWRP
+7 
-12 IVATVSNLQP
+12 SDLQP
-22 GIYEHLITREVD
+22 GVYQHLITREMG
-34 ALLRTVSDR
+34 ALLRAVSDR
-43 ELIDRRSLNAAD
+43 DLIDRRSLDLAD

-73 AVRGESD
+73 SVRGESD
-80 AVRLARQVEIVNRL
+80 TVRLARQVEIVNRI
-94 ADLIGDLV
+94 ADLIGELV
-102 PEAAAPEELVEAAE
+102 PEAASPEELVEAAD
-116 ELLGIARNKDVAG
+116 ELLGIARGRDAG
-129 QVRFP
+129 GRVRFP
-134 PRPVIP
+134 ARPVVP

-165 SANRVDLLCA
+165 SADHVDLLCA
-175 FVKWNGVRVLAEA
+175 FVKWNGVRVLAEE
-188 IEELLAHGGRLRVV
+188 IYEFLKRGGRLRVV

-223 EIRVSYDT
+223 EIRISYDT

-245 ASGLSTAYVGSSN
+245 GNGLSTAYVGSSN
-258 LSKTALSHGLEW
+258 LSRTALSHGLEW

-276 AEQPHLLDTF
+276 AEQPHLIDTF
-286 TATFD
+286 AATFD
-291 DYWAD
+291 DYWGD

-304 AQDAERLDRALAAER
+304 EHDAERLDRALSAER
-319 SGDRTVVID
+319 GGGRAVVLD

-340 REILDELA
+340 REILDELD
-348 AERHIHNRQQN
+348 AERQIHNRWHN

-365 GTGKTMVAALDYRR
+365 GTGKTVVAALDYRR
-379 LRAAGQVDS
+379 LRAAGQAESV
-388 LLFVAHREEILR
+388 LFVAHRKEILR

-414 FGELYVGGS
+414 FGELYVDGA

-428 RHVFASIQSLHANP
+428 RHVFASIQSLDANP
-442 LPEPD
+442 LLEPD
-447 AFDMVIVDEFHHAE
+447 RYDMVIVDEFHHAE
-461 ASTYRR
+461 AATYRR
-467 LLSAVRPQVLLGLTA
+467 LLTGVRPKVLLGLTA
-482 TPERTDGQDIKH
+482 TPERADGQDIKH

-522 VHDGTDLREVGW
+522 VHDGTDLRQIGW

-539 YDTNQLASVYTG
+539 YDVGQLSNVYTG
-551 NDRRVAVVL
+551 NDRRAAVVL
-560 ETLERK
+560 EALQRK
-566 IGDIGKMR
+566 IGDVGRMR
-574 AIGFCVSIDHAR
+574 ALGFCVSIDHAR

-592 TQAGLPSI
+592 TRAGLPSV
-600 AVTAHSSSEER
+600 AVTAHSLRDER
-611 SRALRDLRERRINA
+611 DQALRDLRDRKINA

-656 LQQLGRGLRLADDKP
+656 LQQLGRGLRLAEDKP

-724 DVRRLVLE
+724 DVRRLVLD

-737 LNLNWKDLAG
+737 LNLSWRDLAR
-747 ELRELGDVS
+747 ELRDLGDVN
-756 LSKFLAETGLDVED
+756 LPTFLQETGLDVED
-770 LYRRRQGWAYLRHTA
+770 LYRRSRQGWASLRHAAGFSSTPG
-785 DIEATPPDEGLGRAF
+785 DEALGRAF

-809 ERLAFM
+809 ERLAFL
-815 TEMLNGRTPQS
+815 TEVLAGKAPQS
-826 PRELRLLA
+826 PRELRLMA
-834 MLDAMLWGGTQPV
+834 MLDAMLWGGTEPI
-847 SGMEARLA
+847 SGMETRFAR
-855 QLTGARATELRE
+855 LTGARADELKE
-867 LAEVLHSGIRHVAP
+867 LANVLRSGLRHVAP
-881 TLDPIVPLRIHA
+881 PLDPVVPLHVHA

-903 FGIDRPA
+903 FGIDKPA
-910 YMREGVKYV
+910 HMREGVKYV
-919 EEHQA
+919 QEHRA

-929 TIDKSED
+929 TIDKVED

-944 HDRAIT
+944 ADRAIS
-950 EELFQWESQSTLRS
+950 EDLFQWESQSTLRS
-964 STPTARR
+964 SAATARR
-971 YLTGESTVH
+971 YVTGESTIH
-980 LLIRESKRDEG
+980 LLIRQSKRDEG

-1005 FSHAGER
+1005 VSHEGER
-1012 PIRFVWRL
+1012 PVRFVWRL
-1020 DHPLPPDVFHYA
+1020 DHRLPPEVFHYA

>member
-1 MFLHRR
+1 MSDLE
-7 GAWRP
+7 
-12 IVATVSNLQP
+12 P
-22 GIYEHLITREVD
+22 GVYEHIITRQVG
-34 ALLRTVSDR
+34 ALLRAVPDR
-43 ELIDRRSLNAAD
+43 ELIDRRSLDIAD

-73 AVRGESD
+73 AVRGETD
-80 AVRLARQVEIVNRL
+80 AARLARQVEIVNRV

-116 ELLGIARNKDVAG
+116 ELLGFARSRDAAG

-134 PRPVIP
+134 ARPAIP

-157 HELKRELA
+157 HELKHELA
-165 SANRVDLLCA
+165 SADRVDLLCA
-175 FVKWNGVRVLAEA
+175 FVKWNGVRVLADA
-188 IEELLAHGGRLRVV
+188 IEEFLARGGRLRLV

-208 ATDRLALDRLAAMGA
+208 ATDRLAVDRMAAMGA
-223 EIRVSYDT
+223 DIRVSYDT

-245 ASGLSTAYVGSSN
+245 KSGLSTAYVGSSN

-276 AEQPHLLDTF
+276 AEQPHLIDTF
-286 TATFD
+286 AATFD
-291 DYWAD
+291 DYWGD

-304 AQDAERLDRALAAER
+304 AQDAERLDRALSAER
-319 SGDRTVVID
+319 SGSGQVIID
-328 FAHVDVRPYSYQ
+328 FAHVDVRPYPYQ

-348 AERHIHNRQQN
+348 AERQIHDRWQN

-365 GTGKTMVAALDYRR
+365 GTGKTVVAALDYRR
-379 LRAAGQVDS
+379 LRDAGQADS

-400 QSLLTFRQVMRDET
+400 QSLLTFRQVLRDET
-414 FGELYVGGS
+414 FGELYVGGA

-442 LPEPD
+442 VPETD
-447 AFDMVIVDEFHHAE
+447 AFDVLIVDEFHHSE
-461 ASTYRR
+461 ASTYRH
-467 LLSAVRPQVLLGLTA
+467 LLSTVHPKVLLGLTA
-482 TPERTDGQDIKH
+482 TPERADGQDIKH

-522 VHDGTDLREVGW
+522 IHDGTDLRQVDW

-539 YDTNQLASVYTG
+539 YDTGQLSSVYTG

-560 ETLERK
+560 ETLNRK
-566 IGDIGKMR
+566 IGDVGRMR
-574 AIGFCVSIDHAR
+574 ALGFCVSIDHAR

-592 TQAGLPSI
+592 TRAGLPSV
-600 AVTAHSSSEER
+600 AVTAQSSPTDR
-611 SRALRDLRERRINA
+611 SQALRDLRARRINA

-656 LQQLGRGLRLADDKP
+656 LQQLGRGLRLSDDKP
-671 CLTVLDFVGHQHKQ
+671 CLTVLDFVGNQHKQ

-737 LNLNWKDLAG
+737 LSLNWKDLSR
-747 ELRELGDVS
+747 ELRDLGDVT
-756 LSKFLAETGLDVED
+756 LPRFLEETGLDVED
-770 LYRRRQGWAYLRHTA
+770 LYRRRQGWASLRYAAGLDT
-785 DIEATPPDEGLGRAF
+785 DTPDEQLGRAF

-809 ERLAFM
+809 ERLAFLA
-815 TEMLNGRTPQS
+815 EVLDGRTPHS

-834 MLDAMLWGGTQPV
+834 MLDVMLWGGTQPA

-855 QLTGARATELRE
+855 QLTGARAMELRE
-867 LAEVLHSGIRHVAP
+867 LAGVLHSGIRHVAP
-881 TLDPIVPLRIHA
+881 QLDPIVPLHVHA

-903 FGIDRPA
+903 FGVDRPA
-910 YMREGVKYV
+910 HMREGVKYV
-919 EEHQA
+919 QEHQA

-929 TIDKSED
+929 TIDKAED

-944 HDRAIT
+944 HDRAIS

-964 STPTARR
+964 SAATSRR
-971 YLTGESTVH
+971 YLSGESTVH
-980 LLIRESKRDEG
+980 LLIRQSKRDEG

-1005 FSHAGER
+1005 VSHEGER

>member
-1 MFLHRR
+1 M
-7 GAWRP
+7 
-12 IVATVSNLQP
+12 SDLQP
-22 GIYEHLITREVD
+22 GIYEHLITHDVA
-34 ALLRTVSDR
+34 ALLRAVPDPG
-43 ELIDRRSLNAAD
+43 LIDRRSLDVAD

-80 AVRLARQVEIVNRL
+80 AERLARQVEIVNRV
-94 ADLIGDLV
+94 ADLIGALV

-116 ELLGIARNKDVAG
+116 ELLGFARSRDVAG

-134 PRPVIP
+134 ARPVIP

-165 SANRVDLLCA
+165 SADRVDLLCA

-188 IEELLAHGGRLRVV
+188 IEEFLARGGQLRVV

-223 EIRVSYDT
+223 DIRVSYDT
-231 RMTRLHAKAWLFHR
+231 RTTRLHAKAWLFHR
-245 ASGLSTAYVGSSN
+245 TTGLSTAYVGSSN

-276 AEQPHLLDTF
+276 AEQPHLIDTF

-291 DYWAD
+291 DYWGD

-304 AQDAERLDRALAAER
+304 AKDAERLDRALSAER
-319 SGDRTVVID
+319 SGDRSVVID
-328 FAHVDVRPYSYQ
+328 FAHVDVRPYTYQ

-348 AERHIHNRQQN
+348 AERQIHDRWRN

-365 GTGKTMVAALDYRR
+365 GTGKTMVAALDYRH
-379 LRAAGQVDS
+379 LRVAGQADS
-388 LLFVAHREEILR
+388 LLFVAHRAEILQ
-400 QSLLTFRQVMRDET
+400 QSLLTFRQVLRDET

-423 RPEQW
+423 RPERW

-461 ASTYRR
+461 AATYQR
-467 LLSAVRPQVLLGLTA
+467 LLSTVRPKVLLGLTA
-482 TPERTDGQDIKH
+482 TPERADGQDIKH
-494 WFGGRIAAELRLW
+494 WFGGRISAELRLW

-522 VHDGTDLREVGW
+522 VHDGTDLRDVGW
-534 RRGQG
+534 RRGHG
-539 YDTNQLASVYTG
+539 YDTGQLSGVYTG
-551 NDRRVAVVL
+551 NDRHVAVVL
-560 ETLERK
+560 ETLHRK
-566 IGDIGKMR
+566 IGNVGQMR
-574 AIGFCVSIDHAR
+574 SIGFCVSIEHAR

-592 TQAGLPSI
+592 TQAGLPSV
-600 AVTAHSSSEER
+600 AVTAQSSSDDR
-611 SRALRDLRERRINA
+611 SQALRDLRARRINA

-705 EIEQG
+705 EIERG
-710 FPTLPAGCVIDLDR
+710 FPTLPAGCIIDLDR

-737 LNLNWKDLAG
+737 LSLNWKDLAR
-747 ELRELGDVS
+747 ELRELGDVTMRR
-756 LSKFLAETGLDVED
+756 FLEETGLDVED
-770 LYRRRQGWAYLRHTA
+770 LYRRRQGWAYLRYA
-785 DIEATPPDEGLGRAF
+785 AGLEAVTPDQNLGRAF

-809 ERLAFM
+809 ERLAFL
-815 TEMLNGRTPQS
+815 TEVLNGRTPRS
-826 PRELRLLA
+826 PRELRLFA

-847 SGMEARLA
+847 SNMEARLA
-855 QLTGARATELRE
+855 QLTGARAAELRE
-867 LAEVLHSGIRHVAP
+867 LADVLHSGIRHVAP
-881 TLDPIVPLRIHA
+881 PLDPIVPLHVHA

-903 FGIDRPA
+903 FGIDKPA
-910 YMREGVKYV
+910 HMREGVKYV

-929 TIDKSED
+929 TIDKAEN

-944 HDRAIT
+944 HDRAIS

-964 STPTARR
+964 SAATARR
-971 YLTGESTVH
+971 YLSGGSTVH
-980 LLIRESKRDEG
+980 LLIRQSKREEG

-1005 FSHAGER
+1005 VSHEGER
-1012 PIRFVWRL
+1012 PIRFLWRL

>member
-1 MFLHRR
+1 M
-7 GAWRP
+7 
-12 IVATVSNLQP
+12 SDLQP
-22 GIYEHLITREVD
+22 GVYQHLITRE
-34 ALLRTVSDR
+34 LGGRLRAVHDR
-43 ELIDRRSLNAAD
+43 ELIDRRSLDLAD

-60 ARHLAALTRRALR
+60 ARHLGALTRRALR
-73 AVRGESD
+73 SVRGEND
-80 AVRLARQVEIVNRL
+80 TVRLARQVEIVNRI
-94 ADLIGDLV
+94 AGLIGELV
-102 PEAAAPEELVEAAE
+102 PEAASPDELVEASE
-116 ELLGIARNKDVAG
+116 ELLGLARGRDAAG

-134 PRPVIP
+134 ARPVIP

-165 SANRVDLLCA
+165 SADRVDLLCA

-188 IEELLAHGGRLRVV
+188 IEEFIARGGRLRVV

-245 ASGLSTAYVGSSN
+245 GNGLSTAYVGSSN
-258 LSKTALSHGLEW
+258 LSQTALSHGLEW

-276 AEQPHLLDTF
+276 AEQPHLIDTF

-291 DYWAD
+291 DYWGD

-304 AQDAERLDRALAAER
+304 AQDADRLDRALSAER
-319 SGDRTVVID
+319 AGGRPVVLD

-348 AERHIHNRQQN
+348 AERQIHDRWRN

-365 GTGKTMVAALDYRR
+365 GTGKTVVAALDYRD
-379 LRAAGQVDS
+379 LHRAGKAQS
-388 LLFVAHREEILR
+388 LLFVAHRAEILR
-400 QSLLTFRQVMRDET
+400 QSLLTFRQAMRDET

-428 RHVFASIQSLHANP
+428 RHVFASIQTLHANP
-442 LPEPD
+442 LPHPD
-447 AFDMVIVDEFHHAE
+447 RFDMVIVDEFHHSE
-461 ASTYRR
+461 AATYRQ
-467 LLSAVRPQVLLGLTA
+467 LLSAVRPKVLLGLTA
-482 TPERTDGQDIKH
+482 TPERADGQDIKH
-494 WFGGRIAAELRLW
+494 WFDGRIAAELRLW

-522 VHDGTDLREVGW
+522 VHDGTDLRQIGW

-539 YDTNQLASVYTG
+539 YDLAALSNVYTG
-551 NDRRVAVVL
+551 NDRRAAVVL
-560 ETLERK
+560 ETLQRK
-566 IGDIGKMR
+566 VGDVGRMR

-592 TQAGLPSI
+592 TQAGLPSV
-600 AVTAHSSSEER
+600 AVTAHSPDGER
-611 SRALRDLRERRINA
+611 AQALRDLRDRRINA

-737 LNLNWKDLAG
+737 LNLNWRDLSR
-747 ELRELGDVS
+747 ELRELGDLS
-756 LSKFLAETGLDVED
+756 LPEFLRETGLDVED
-770 LYRRRQGWAYLRHTA
+770 LYRRSRQGWASLRHSA
-785 DIEATPPDEGLGRAF
+785 GFDPAPPDKELGRAF

-809 ERLAFM
+809 ERLTFLSDVLA
-815 TEMLNGRTPQS
+815 GRKPQS

-834 MLDAMLWGGTQPV
+834 MLDAMLWGGTEPM

-855 QLTGARATELRE
+855 RLTGARAAELGE
-867 LAEVLHSGIRHVAP
+867 LTEVLRSGLRHVASP
-881 TLDPIVPLRIHA
+881 LDHVVPLRVHA

-903 FGIDRPA
+903 FGIDKPA
-910 YMREGVKYV
+910 HMREGVKYV
-919 EEHQA
+919 PEHRA

-936 HYSPTTLY
+936 AYSPTTLY
-944 HDRAIT
+944 HDRAISD
-950 EELFQWESQSTLRS
+950 ELFQWESQSTLRL
-964 STPTARR
+964 STATARR

-980 LLIRESKRDEG
+980 LLIRQSKRDEG

-1005 FSHAGER
+1005 VSHEGER

-1020 DHPLPPDVFHYA
+1020 DHPLPPEVFHYA
-1032 KATAG
+1032 KTTAG

>member
-1 MFLHRR
+1 M
-7 GAWRP
+7 
-12 IVATVSNLQP
+12 SDLQP
-22 GIYEHLITREVD
+22 GIYEHLITRELGMSLR
-34 ALLRTVSDR
+34 ALPDSG
-43 ELIDRRSLNAAD
+43 LIDKRALDPAD
-55 SHETL
+55 AHETL

-73 AVRGESD
+73 SVRGEND
-80 AVRLARQVEIVNRL
+80 VAKLARQVEITNRI
-94 ADLIGDLV
+94 AELIGELV
-102 PEAAAPEELVEAAE
+102 PDTAAPEDLVEAAE
-116 ELLGIARNKDVAG
+116 ELLGVACGKDAG
-129 QVRFP
+129 GTVRFP
-134 PRPVIP
+134 SRPIVP

-157 HELKRELA
+157 HEIKRELA
-165 SANRVDLLCA
+165 SADRVDLLCA

-188 IEELLAHGGRLRVV
+188 IEEFLARGGELRVV

-208 ATDRLALDRLAAMGA
+208 ATDRLALDRLAEMGA
-223 EIRVSYDT
+223 QIKVSYDT

-245 ASGLSTAYVGSSN
+245 ANNLSTAYVGSSN

-276 AEQPHLLDTF
+276 AEQPHLVDTF

-291 DYWAD
+291 DYWGD

-304 AQDAERLDRALAAER
+304 VRDAERLDRALSAER
-319 SGDRTVVID
+319 GGGRPTFID
-328 FAHVDVRPYSYQ
+328 FARVDIRPYPYQ

-348 AERHIHNRQQN
+348 AEREVHGRHRN

-365 GTGKTMVAALDYRR
+365 GTGKTVVAGLDYRR
-379 LRAAGQVDS
+379 LREARQVDS

-400 QSLLTFRQVMRDET
+400 QSLLTFRQVLRDET
-414 FGELYVGGS
+414 FGELFVGGS
-423 RPEQW
+423 RPVHW

-442 LPEPD
+442 LPHPE

-461 ASTYRR
+461 ANTYRK
-467 LLSAVRPQVLLGLTA
+467 LLSAVRPRVLLGLTA
-482 TPERTDGQDIKH
+482 TPERTDGQDVKH
-494 WFGGRIAAELRLW
+494 WFDGRIAAELRLW

-522 VHDGTDLREVGW
+522 VHDGVDLREIGW

-539 YDTNQLASVYTG
+539 YDTTQLSNVYTG

-560 ETLERK
+560 ETLHRK
-566 IGDIGKMR
+566 IGDVGGMR
-574 AIGFCVSIDHAR
+574 AMGFCVGIEHAR
-586 FMADRF
+586 FMAERF
-592 TQAGLPSI
+592 ARAGIPAV
-600 AVTAHSSSEER
+600 AVTSQSSPEER
-611 SRALRDLRERRINA
+611 SQALRDLRERRINA
-625 VFTVDLFNEGVD
+625 IFTVDLFNEGVD

-671 CLTVLDFVGHQHKQ
+671 CLTVLDFVGHQHRQ

-705 EIEQG
+705 EVEQE

-724 DVRRLVLE
+724 DVRRLVLD

-737 LNLNWKDLAG
+737 LKLNWKDLTR
-747 ELRELGDVS
+747 ELHDLGDVT
-756 LSKFLAETGLDVED
+756 LLEFLTETGLELED
-770 LYRRRQGWAYLRHTA
+770 LYLRSRAGWAALRRDA
-785 DIEATPPDEGLGRAF
+785 GLDGEVPDSALDRQLGRAI
-800 GRMLHIDDV
+800 GRMLHLDDV
-809 ERLAFM
+809 ERLTFM
-815 TEMLNGRTPQS
+815 CDLLEGRTPES
-826 PRELRLLA
+826 PRERRLFA
-834 MLDAMLWGGTQPV
+834 MLDAALWGGTESF
-847 SGMEARLA
+847 SGMEARFARLPRS
-855 QLTGARATELRE
+855 RATELRE
-867 LAEVLHSGIRHVAP
+867 LAGVLRSRIRRVNPH
-881 TLDPIVPLRIHA
+881 LDPAVPLNVHA

-903 FGIDRPA
+903 FGVDKPA
-910 YMREGVKYV
+910 HMREGVKYV
-919 EEHQA
+919 EEHRA

-964 STPTARR
+964 AAPTARR
-971 YLTGESTVH
+971 YMSGDSTVH
-980 LLIRESKRDEG
+980 LLIRHSKRDEG
-991 LGAPPYTYAGPMRY
+991 LGAPPYLYAGPMRY
-1005 FSHAGER
+1005 VSHEGEQ
-1012 PIRFVWRL
+1012 PVRFVWRL

-1032 KATAG
+1032 RAAAA

>member
-1 MFLHRR
+1 M
-7 GAWRP
+7 
-12 IVATVSNLQP
+12 SNLEP
-22 GIYEHLITREVD
+22 GIYEHLITREMG
-34 ALLRTVSDR
+34 ALLRTVSDH

-80 AVRLARQVEIVNRL
+80 VLRLARQVEIVNRV

-102 PEAAAPEELVEAAE
+102 PEAAAPEDLVEAAE
-116 ELLGIARNKDVAG
+116 ELLGIARSKDATG

-140 LTGSALLVNGRG
+140 LVGSALLVNGRG

-165 SANRVDLLCA
+165 SADRVDLLCA

-188 IEELLAHGGRLRVV
+188 IEEFLAHGGRLRVV

-208 ATDRLALDRLAAMGA
+208 ATDRLALDRLASMGA

-276 AEQPHLLDTF
+276 AEQPHLIDTF

-304 AQDAERLDRALAAER
+304 AQDAERLDRALSAER
-319 SGDRTVVID
+319 SGDRSVVID
-328 FAHVDVRPYSYQ
+328 FAHVDIRPYSYQ

-379 LRAAGQVDS
+379 LRAAGQTDS

-423 RPEQW
+423 HPEQW
-428 RHVFASIQSLHANP
+428 RHVFASIQSLHANS

-467 LLSAVRPQVLLGLTA
+467 LLSAVRPKVLLGLTA
-482 TPERTDGQDIKH
+482 TPERADGQDIKH

-539 YDTNQLASVYTG
+539 YDTNQLARVYTG

-756 LSKFLAETGLDVED
+756 LSKFLEETGLDVED

-785 DIEATPPDEGLGRAF
+785 GIEATPPDEGLGRAF

-815 TEMLNGRTPQS
+815 TEVLNGRTPQS
-826 PRELRLLA
+826 SRELRLLA

-855 QLTGARATELRE
+855 QLTGARAAELRE
-867 LAEVLHSGIRHVAP
+867 LAAVLHSGIRHVAP

-1005 FSHAGER
+1005 VSHAGER

-1020 DHPLPPDVFHYA
+1020 NHPLPPDVFHYA

>member
-1 MFLHRR
+1 M
-7 GAWRP
+7 G
-12 IVATVSNLQP
+12 
-22 GIYEHLITREVD
+22 
-34 ALLRTVSDR
+34 ALLRAVSDR
-43 ELIDRRSLNAAD
+43 DLIDRRSLDLAD

-73 AVRGESD
+73 SVRGESD
-80 AVRLARQVEIVNRL
+80 TVRLARQVEIVNRV
-94 ADLIGDLV
+94 ADLIGELV
-102 PEAAAPEELVEAAE
+102 PEAASPEELVEAAD
-116 ELLGIARNKDVAG
+116 ELLGIARGRDAG
-129 QVRFP
+129 GRVRFP
-134 PRPVIP
+134 ARPVVP

-165 SANRVDLLCA
+165 SADHVDLLCA
-175 FVKWNGVRVLAEA
+175 FVKWNGVRVLAEE
-188 IEELLAHGGRLRVV
+188 IHDFLQRGGRLRVV

-245 ASGLSTAYVGSSN
+245 GSGLSTAYVGSSN
-258 LSKTALSHGLEW
+258 LSRTALSHGLEW

-276 AEQPHLLDTF
+276 AEQPHLIDTF
-286 TATFD
+286 AATFD
-291 DYWAD
+291 DYWGD

-304 AQDAERLDRALAAER
+304 EHDAERLDRALSAER
-319 SGDRTVVID
+319 AGGRAVVLD

-340 REILDELA
+340 REILDELD
-348 AERHIHNRQQN
+348 AERQIHNRWHN

-365 GTGKTMVAALDYRR
+365 GTGKTVVAALDYRR
-379 LRAAGQVDS
+379 LRAAGQAESV
-388 LLFVAHREEILR
+388 LFVAHRKEILR

-414 FGELYVGGS
+414 FGELYVDGA

-428 RHVFASIQSLHANP
+428 RHVFASIQTLDANP
-442 LPEPD
+442 LLEPD
-447 AFDMVIVDEFHHAE
+447 RYDMVIVDEFHHAE
-461 ASTYRR
+461 AATYRK
-467 LLSAVRPQVLLGLTA
+467 LLTGVRPKVLLGLTA
-482 TPERTDGQDIKH
+482 TPERADGQDIKH

-522 VHDGTDLREVGW
+522 VHDGTDLRQIGW

-539 YDTNQLASVYTG
+539 YDVGQLSNVYTG
-551 NDRRVAVVL
+551 NDRRAAVVL
-560 ETLERK
+560 EALQRK
-566 IGDIGKMR
+566 IGDVGRMR
-574 AIGFCVSIDHAR
+574 ALGFCVSIDHAR

-592 TQAGLPSI
+592 TRAGLPSV
-600 AVTAHSSSEER
+600 AVTAHSLRDER
-611 SRALRDLRERRINA
+611 DQALRDLRDRKINA

-656 LQQLGRGLRLADDKP
+656 LQQLGRGLRLAEDKP

-695 TGASRTGIAR
+695 SGASRTGIAR

-724 DVRRLVLE
+724 DVRRLVLD

-737 LNLNWKDLAG
+737 LNLSWRDLAR
-747 ELRELGDVS
+747 ELRDLGDVD
-756 LSKFLAETGLDVED
+756 LPTFLQETGLDVED
-770 LYRRRQGWAYLRHTA
+770 LYRRSRQGWASLRHAAGFSSTPG
-785 DIEATPPDEGLGRAF
+785 DEALGRAF

-809 ERLAFM
+809 ERLAFL
-815 TEMLNGRTPQS
+815 TEVLAGKAPQS
-826 PRELRLLA
+826 PRELRLMA
-834 MLDAMLWGGTQPV
+834 MLDAMLWGGTEPI
-847 SGMEARLA
+847 SGMETRFAR
-855 QLTGARATELRE
+855 LTGARADELKE
-867 LAEVLHSGIRHVAP
+867 LANVLRSGLRHVTP
-881 TLDPIVPLRIHA
+881 PLDPVVPLHVHA

-903 FGIDRPA
+903 FGIDKPA
-910 YMREGVKYV
+910 HMREGVKYV
-919 EEHQA
+919 QEHRA

-929 TIDKSED
+929 TIDKLED

-944 HDRAIT
+944 ADRAIS
-950 EELFQWESQSTLRS
+950 EDLFQWESQSTLRS
-964 STPTARR
+964 SAATARR
-971 YLTGESTVH
+971 YVTGESTIH
-980 LLIRESKRDEG
+980 LLIRQSKRDEG

-1005 FSHAGER
+1005 VSHEGER
-1012 PIRFVWRL
+1012 PVRFVWRL
-1020 DHPLPPDVFHYA
+1020 DHRLPPEVFHYA

>member
-1 MFLHRR
+1 MSDLR
-7 GAWRP
+7 
-12 IVATVSNLQP
+12 P
-22 GIYEHLITREVD
+22 GIYEHLVTHEIG
-34 ALLRTVSDR
+34 AMLRAVPDL
-43 ELIDRRSLNAAD
+43 ELVDRRSLNIAD
-55 SHETL
+55 SHEIL

-73 AVRGESD
+73 AVKGESD
-80 AVRLARQVEIVNRL
+80 TVRLARQVEFVNRVAGL
-94 ADLIGDLV
+94 IRDLI
-102 PEAAAPEELVEAAE
+102 PEATGPEELVEAAE
-116 ELLGIARNKDVAG
+116 ELLGLAESRDMAG
-129 QVRFP
+129 RVRFP
-134 PRPVIP
+134 ARPSIP

-165 SANRVDLLCA
+165 SADRVDLLCA
-175 FVKWNGVRVLAEA
+175 FVKWNGVRVLEEA
-188 IEELLAHGGRLRVV
+188 IEEFLGRGGHLRVV

-223 EIRVSYDT
+223 DIRVSYDT

-245 ASGLSTAYVGSSN
+245 ATGLSTAYVGSSN
-258 LSKTALSHGLEW
+258 LSRSALSHGLEW

-276 AEQPHLLDTF
+276 AEQPHLIDTF
-286 TATFD
+286 AATFE
-291 DYWAD
+291 DYWGD

-304 AQDAERLDRALAAER
+304 ARDAERLDRALSSER
-319 SGDRTVVID
+319 SGNRIIDVD
-328 FAHVDVRPYSYQ
+328 FAHVDVHPYTYQ

-348 AERHIHNRQQN
+348 AERQIHDRWQN

-365 GTGKTMVAALDYRR
+365 GTGKTMVAAMDYRR
-379 LRAAGQVDS
+379 LRGAGQVNS

-400 QSLLTFRQVMRDET
+400 QSMLTFRQVLRDET

-423 RPEQW
+423 RPERW

-461 ASTYRR
+461 AQTYQR
-467 LLSAVRPQVLLGLTA
+467 LLSTVRPKVLLGLTA
-482 TPERTDGQDIKH
+482 TPERTDGRDIKH

-522 VHDGTDLREVGW
+522 VHDGTDLRGVGW

-539 YDTNQLASVYTG
+539 YDIGQLSNVYTG

-560 ETLERK
+560 ETLRRK
-566 IGDIGKMR
+566 VGNVGHMR

-592 TQAGLPSI
+592 TRAGIPSV
-600 AVTAHSSSEER
+600 AVTANSSSAER
-611 SRALRDLRERRINA
+611 SQALRGLRERQINA

-637 VPEIDTVLFLR
+637 LPEIDTVLFLR

-671 CLTVLDFVGHQHKQ
+671 CLTVLDFVGHQHRQ

-695 TGASRTGIAR
+695 TGASRTGISR

-724 DVRRLVLE
+724 DVRHLVLE

-737 LNLNWKDLAG
+737 LNLNWKDLG
-747 ELRELGDVS
+747 HELRGLGDVT
-756 LSKFLAETGLDVED
+756 LARFLEETGLDVED

-785 DIEATPPDEGLGRAF
+785 GLAPEVPDQQLGRAF

-809 ERLAFM
+809 ERLAFL
-815 TEMLNGRTPQS
+815 TDVLNGRTPQS
-826 PRELRLLA
+826 PREQRLLA
-834 MLDAMLWGGTQPV
+834 MLDAMLWGGTEPV
-847 SGMEARLA
+847 SGMEVRLA
-855 QLTGARATELRE
+855 RLTGARAEELRE
-867 LAEVLHSGIRHVAP
+867 LAAVLHSRIRHVAP
-881 TLDPIVPLRIHA
+881 PLDPVVPLHIHA

-910 YMREGVKYV
+910 HMREGIKYV
-919 EEHQA
+919 EEHRA

-929 TIDKSED
+929 TIDKAED
-936 HYSPTTLY
+936 KYSPTTLY
-944 HDRAIT
+944 HDRAIN
-950 EELFQWESQSTLRS
+950 EALFQWESQSTLRAS
-964 STPTARR
+964 APTARR
-971 YLTGESTVH
+971 YLSGASTVH
-980 LLIRESKRDEG
+980 LLIRQSKRDEG
-991 LGAPPYTYAGPMRY
+991 LGAPPYTYAGPMHY
-1005 FSHAGER
+1005 VSHEGER

-1020 DHPLPPDVFHYA
+1020 DHPLPAEVFHYA
-1032 KATAG
+1032 RATAG

>member
-1 MFLHRR
+1 M
-7 GAWRP
+7 
-12 IVATVSNLQP
+12 SDLQP
-22 GIYEHLITREVD
+22 GVYQHLITRELD
-34 ALLRTVSDR
+34 GLLRAVSDR
-43 ELIDRRSLNAAD
+43 ELIDRRSLDIAD

-60 ARHLAALTRRALR
+60 ARHLGALTRRALR
-73 AVRGESD
+73 SVRGEND
-80 AVRLARQVEIVNRL
+80 TERLARQVEIVNRV
-94 ADLIGDLV
+94 AGLIGDLV
-102 PEAAAPEELVEAAE
+102 PEAAAPDELVEAAE
-116 ELLGIARNKDVAG
+116 ELLGIVRSRDAAG

-134 PRPVIP
+134 ARPVIP

-165 SANRVDLLCA
+165 SADRVDLLCA

-188 IEELLAHGGRLRVV
+188 IEEFVARGGRLRVV

-223 EIRVSYDT
+223 ENRVSYDT

-245 ASGLSTAYVGSSN
+245 DHGLSTAYVGSSN

-276 AEQPHLLDTF
+276 AEQPHLIDTF
-286 TATFD
+286 AATFD
-291 DYWAD
+291 DYWGD

-304 AQDAERLDRALAAER
+304 AQDAERLDRALSAER
-319 SGDRTVVID
+319 TGGRPVVLD

-348 AERHIHNRQQN
+348 AERQIHDRWRN

-365 GTGKTMVAALDYRR
+365 GTGKTVVAALDHRR
-379 LRAAGQVDS
+379 LQAAGQVKS
-388 LLFVAHREEILR
+388 LLFVAHRKEILR

-414 FGELYVGGS
+414 FGELYVDGT

-428 RHVFASIQSLHANP
+428 RHVFASIQTLHQNP

-447 AFDMVIVDEFHHAE
+447 RFDMVIVDEFHHAE
-461 ASTYRR
+461 ATTYRQ
-467 LLSAVRPQVLLGLTA
+467 LLSAVRPKVLLGLTA
-482 TPERTDGQDIKH
+482 TPERADGQDIKH
-494 WFGGRIAAELRLW
+494 WFDGRVAAELRLW

-522 VHDGTDLREVGW
+522 VHDGTDLRQIGW

-539 YDTNQLASVYTG
+539 YDLGQLSNVYTG
-551 NDRRVAVVL
+551 NDRRAAVVL
-560 ETLERK
+560 ETLQRK
-566 IGDIGKMR
+566 IGEVGRMR

-586 FMADRF
+586 FMAEKF
-592 TQAGLPSI
+592 TKAGLPSV
-600 AVTAHSSSEER
+600 AVTAQSRPDER
-611 SRALRDLRERRINA
+611 DQALRELRDRTINA

-724 DVRRLVLE
+724 DVRRLVLD

-737 LNLNWKDLAG
+737 LSLNWRDLAG

-756 LSKFLAETGLDVED
+756 MSTFLQETGLEVED
-770 LYRRRQGWAYLRHTA
+770 LYRRSRQGWASLRHA
-785 DIEATPPDEGLGRAF
+785 AGLSATPPDEGLGRAF
-800 GRMLHIDDV
+800 GRMLHIDDI
-809 ERLAFM
+809 ERLAFL
-815 TEMLNGRTPQS
+815 TEVLAGEAPRS

-834 MLDAMLWGGTQPV
+834 MLDAMLWGGTEPV

-855 QLTGARATELRE
+855 RLTGARAGELGE
-867 LAEVLHSGIRHVAP
+867 LADVLRSGLRHVAP
-881 TLDPIVPLRIHA
+881 PLDPVVPLHVHA

-903 FGIDRPA
+903 FGVDKPA
-910 YMREGVKYV
+910 HMREGVKYV
-919 EEHQA
+919 QEHRA

-944 HDRAIT
+944 HDRAIS

-964 STPTARR
+964 SAATARR
-971 YLTGESTVH
+971 YVSGESTVH
-980 LLIRESKRDEG
+980 LLIRRSKRDEG

-1005 FSHAGER
+1005 VSHEGER
-1012 PIRFVWRL
+1012 PVRFVWRL
-1020 DHPLPPDVFHYA
+1020 DHPLPPEVFHYA

>member
-1 MFLHRR
+1 M
-7 GAWRP
+7 
-12 IVATVSNLQP
+12 SDLQP
-22 GIYEHLITREVD
+22 GVYQHLITREVD
-34 ALLRTVSDR
+34 ALLRAVSDR
-43 ELIDRRSLNAAD
+43 DLIDRRSLDLAD

-73 AVRGESD
+73 SVRGEND
-80 AVRLARQVEIVNRL
+80 TVRLARQVEIVNRV
-94 ADLIGDLV
+94 ADLLGELV
-102 PEAAAPEELVEAAE
+102 PEAAAPGELVEAAD
-116 ELLGIARNKDVAG
+116 ELLGIARGRDAG
-129 QVRFP
+129 GRVHFP
-134 PRPVIP
+134 ARPVIP

-165 SANRVDLLCA
+165 SAGHVDLLCA

-188 IEELLAHGGRLRVV
+188 IEEFIQRGGRLRVV

-231 RMTRLHAKAWLFHR
+231 RMTRLHAKAWLFR
-245 ASGLSTAYVGSSN
+245 RDNGLSTAYVGSSN
-258 LSKTALSHGLEW
+258 LSRTALSHGLEW

-276 AEQPHLLDTF
+276 AEQPHLIDTF
-286 TATFD
+286 SATFD
-291 DYWAD
+291 DYWGD

-304 AQDAERLDRALAAER
+304 AHDAERLDRALSAER
-319 SGDRTVVID
+319 TGGRPVVLD

-348 AERHIHNRQQN
+348 AERQIHHRWHN

-365 GTGKTMVAALDYRR
+365 GTGKTVVAALDYRR
-379 LRAAGQVDS
+379 LRAAGQAESV
-388 LLFVAHREEILR
+388 LFVAHRKEILR

-414 FGELYVGGS
+414 FGELYVDGA

-428 RHVFASIQSLHANP
+428 RHVFASIQTLQANP

-447 AFDMVIVDEFHHAE
+447 RFDMVIVDEFHHAE
-461 ASTYRR
+461 AATYRS
-467 LLSAVRPQVLLGLTA
+467 LLTGVRPKVLLGLTA
-482 TPERTDGQDIKH
+482 TPERADGQDIKH
-494 WFGGRIAAELRLW
+494 WFDGRIAAELRLW

-522 VHDGTDLREVGW
+522 VHDGTDLRQIGW

-539 YDTNQLASVYTG
+539 YDIGQLSNVYTG
-551 NDRRVAVVL
+551 NDRRAAVVL
-560 ETLERK
+560 ETLQRK
-566 IGDIGKMR
+566 IGDVGRLR
-574 AIGFCVSIDHAR
+574 ALGFCVSIDHAR

-592 TQAGLPSI
+592 TRAGLPSV
-600 AVTAHSSSEER
+600 AVTAHSPRDER
-611 SRALRDLRERRINA
+611 DQALRHLRDRKINA

-695 TGASRTGIAR
+695 TGAGRTGIAR

-710 FPTLPAGCVIDLDR
+710 FPTLPAGCVIYLDR
-724 DVRRLVLE
+724 DVRRLVLD

-737 LNLNWKDLAG
+737 LSLNWRDLAR
-747 ELRELGDVS
+747 ELRDLGDVD
-756 LSKFLAETGLDVED
+756 LSTFLRETGLDVED
-770 LYRRRQGWAYLRHTA
+770 LYRRSRQGWASLRHTA
-785 DIEATPPDEGLGRAF
+785 GLDAATPADEGLGRAF

-809 ERLAFM
+809 ERLTFV
-815 TEMLNGRTPQS
+815 TDVLSGRAPRS

-834 MLDAMLWGGTQPV
+834 MLDAMLWGGTEPG

-855 QLTGARATELRE
+855 RLAGARAAELGE
-867 LAEVLHSGIRHVAP
+867 LANVLRSGLRHVAP
-881 TLDPIVPLRIHA
+881 PLDPVVPLHVHA

-910 YMREGVKYV
+910 HMREGVKYV
-919 EEHQA
+919 QEHRA

-944 HDRAIT
+944 HDRAIS
-950 EELFQWESQSTLRS
+950 ENLFQWESQSTLRT
-964 STPTARR
+964 STATARR

-980 LLIRESKRDEG
+980 LLIRQSRRDEG

-1005 FSHAGER
+1005 VSHEGER
-1012 PIRFVWRL
+1012 PIRFVWQL
-1020 DHPLPPDVFHYA
+1020 DHALPPEVFHYA

>member
-1 MFLHRR
+1 M
-7 GAWRP
+7 
-12 IVATVSNLQP
+12 
-22 GIYEHLITREVD
+22 
-34 ALLRTVSDR
+34 
-43 ELIDRRSLNAAD
+43 
-55 SHETL
+55 
-60 ARHLAALTRRALR
+60 
-73 AVRGESD
+73 RGESD
-80 AVRLARQVEIVNRL
+80 AARLARQVEIVNRI
-94 ADLIGDLV
+94 AELIGDLV
-102 PEAAAPEELVEAAE
+102 PEAADPDELVEAAE
-116 ELLGIARNKDVAG
+116 ELLGIARGRDAAG

-134 PRPVIP
+134 PRPVVP

-165 SANRVDLLCA
+165 SADRVDLLCA

-188 IEELLAHGGRLRVV
+188 IEEFVARGGQLRVV

-223 EIRVSYDT
+223 DIRISYDT
-231 RMTRLHAKAWLFHR
+231 RTTRLHAKAWLFHR

-258 LSKTALSHGLEW
+258 LSQAALSHGLEW

-276 AEQPHLLDTF
+276 AEQPHLIDTF
-286 TATFD
+286 AATFD
-291 DYWAD
+291 DYWGD

-304 AQDAERLDRALAAER
+304 TRDAERLDRALTVER
-319 SGDRTVVID
+319 SGERSVVID
-328 FAHVDVRPYSYQ
+328 FAHVDIRPYTYQ
-340 REILDELA
+340 RDILDELA
-348 AERHIHNRQQN
+348 AERHIHDRWRN

-379 LRAAGQVDS
+379 LRDAGQATS

-400 QSLLTFRQVMRDET
+400 QSMLTFRQVLRDAT

-423 RPEQW
+423 RPEEW
-428 RHVFASIQSLHANP
+428 RHVFASIQSLHINP
-442 LPEPD
+442 LPQPD

-461 ASTYRR
+461 AATYRR
-467 LLSAVRPQVLLGLTA
+467 LLSAVQPKVLLGLTA

-522 VHDGTDLREVGW
+522 VHDGTDLSGIGW

-539 YDTNQLASVYTG
+539 YDVRQLSGVYTG
-551 NDRRVAVVL
+551 DDRRVAIVL
-560 ETLERK
+560 ETLQRK
-566 IGDIGKMR
+566 IGNVGSMR
-574 AIGFCVSIDHAR
+574 AIGFCVSIEHAR
-586 FMADRF
+586 FMATRF
-592 TQAGLPSI
+592 TQAGIPSV
-600 AVTAHSSSEER
+600 AVTAQSSPEER
-611 SRALRDLRERRINA
+611 ANSLRDLRERRVNA

-656 LQQLGRGLRLADDKP
+656 LQQLGRGLRLANDKP
-671 CLTVLDFVGHQHKQ
+671 CLTVLDFVGHQHKR
-685 FRFDRRYRAL
+685 FRFDRRFRAL

-737 LNLNWKDLAG
+737 LNINWRDLG
-747 ELRELGDVS
+747 RELRDLGDVS
-756 LSKFLAETGLDVED
+756 LARFLEETGLDVED
-770 LYRRRQGWAYLRHTA
+770 LYRRRQGWAHLRHTA
-785 DIEATPPDEGLGRAF
+785 GFEATEPDQQLGRAF

-809 ERLAFM
+809 ERLTFLS
-815 TEMLNGRTPQS
+815 EVLKGGTPQS
-826 PRELRLLA
+826 PREVRVLA
-834 MLDAMLWGGTQPV
+834 MLDAMLWGGAQPV

-855 QLTGARATELRE
+855 QLSGSRAAELGE
-867 LAEVLHSGIRHVAP
+867 LVDVLRSRIRHLAP
-881 TLDPIVPLRIHA
+881 PMDAAVPLHVHA
-893 RYSKNEVLAA
+893 HYSKNEALAA
-903 FGIDRPA
+903 FGVDRPA
-910 YMREGVKYV
+910 NVREGVKYV
-919 EEHQA
+919 EEHKA

-944 HDRAIT
+944 HDRAISET
-950 EELFQWESQSTLRS
+950 LFQWESQSTLRS
-964 STPTARR
+964 TTATARR
-971 YLTGESTVH
+971 YISGQSTVH
-980 LLIRESKRDEG
+980 LLIRKSKRDEG
-991 LGAPPYTYAGPMRY
+991 LGAPPYTYAGPMQY
-1005 FSHAGER
+1005 VSHEGER

-1020 DHPLPPDVFHYA
+1020 EHPLPPEVFHYA
-1032 KATAG
+1032 KTTAG

>member
-1 MFLHRR
+1 M
-7 GAWRP
+7 
-12 IVATVSNLQP
+12 SDLQP
-22 GIYEHLITREVD
+22 GVYQHLVTRELD
-34 ALLRTVSDR
+34 GLLRAVSDGD
-43 ELIDRRSLNAAD
+43 LIDRRSLDVAD

-73 AVRGESD
+73 SVRGENN
-80 AVRLARQVEIVNRL
+80 AVRLARQVEIVNRVAEL
-94 ADLIGDLV
+94 LGDLV
-102 PEAAAPEELVEAAE
+102 PEAASPEEMVEAAE
-116 ELLGIARNKDVAG
+116 ELLGIAKGRDAGG
-129 QVRFP
+129 QVGFP
-134 PRPVIP
+134 PRPAVP

-165 SANRVDLLCA
+165 SADHVDLLCA

-188 IEELLAHGGRLRVV
+188 IEEFLQRGGRLRVV

-208 ATDRLALDRLAAMGA
+208 ATDRLALDRLAAMGV

-231 RMTRLHAKAWLFHR
+231 RMTRLHAKAWLFR
-245 ASGLSTAYVGSSN
+245 RDNGLSTAYVGSSN
-258 LSKTALSHGLEW
+258 LSRTALSHGLEW

-276 AEQPHLLDTF
+276 AEQPHLIDTF
-286 TATFD
+286 AATFD
-291 DYWAD
+291 DYWGD

-304 AQDAERLDRALAAER
+304 AHDAGRLDRALSAER
-319 SGDRTVVID
+319 TGGRAVVLD

-340 REILDELA
+340 REILDELD
-348 AERHIHNRQQN
+348 AERQIHDRWHN

-365 GTGKTMVAALDYRR
+365 GTGKTVVAALDYRR
-379 LRAAGQVDS
+379 LRMARQAESV
-388 LLFVAHREEILR
+388 LFVAHRKEILR
-400 QSLLTFRQVMRDET
+400 QSLLTFRQVLRDET
-414 FGELYVGGS
+414 FGELYVDGA

-428 RHVFASIQSLHANP
+428 RHVFASIQTLQANSLA
-442 LPEPD
+442 EPD
-447 AFDMVIVDEFHHAE
+447 RFDMVIVDEFHHAE
-461 ASTYRR
+461 AATYRK
-467 LLSAVRPQVLLGLTA
+467 LLSGVRPKVLLGLTA
-482 TPERTDGQDIKH
+482 TPERADGQDIKH

-522 VHDGTDLREVGW
+522 VHDGTDLRQIGW

-539 YDTNQLASVYTG
+539 YDVGQLSNVYTG
-551 NDRRVAVVL
+551 NDRRAAVVL
-560 ETLERK
+560 ETLHRK
-566 IGDIGKMR
+566 VGDVGRMR
-574 AIGFCVSIDHAR
+574 ALGFCVSIDHAR

-592 TQAGLPSI
+592 TRAGLPSV
-600 AVTAHSSSEER
+600 AVTTNSSRDER
-611 SRALRDLRERRINA
+611 DQALRDLRERKINA

-724 DVRRLVLE
+724 DVRRLVLD

-737 LNLNWKDLAG
+737 LSLNWRDLAR
-747 ELRELGDVS
+747 ELRDLGDVD
-756 LSKFLAETGLDVED
+756 LLTFLRETGLDVED
-770 LYRRRQGWAYLRHTA
+770 LYRRRQGWASLRHA
-785 DIEATPPDEGLGRAF
+785 AGFDAAPGDESLGRAF

-809 ERLAFM
+809 ERLTFLTDVLA
-815 TEMLNGRTPQS
+815 GRVPRSPRS
-826 PRELRLLA
+826 PREQRLLA
-834 MLDAMLWGGTQPV
+834 MLDAMLWGGTEPV

-855 QLTGARATELRE
+855 HLTGARATELGE
-867 LAEVLHSGIRHVAP
+867 LANLLRSGLRHVAP
-881 TLDPIVPLRIHA
+881 PLDAVVPLRVHA

-910 YMREGVKYV
+910 HMREGVKYV
-919 EEHQA
+919 PEHRA

-944 HDRAIT
+944 HDRAIS
-950 EELFQWESQSTLRS
+950 ENLFQWESQSTLRT
-964 STPTARR
+964 STATARR
-971 YLTGESTVH
+971 YLSGESTVH
-980 LLIRESKRDEG
+980 LLIRQSKRDEG
-991 LGAPPYTYAGPMRY
+991 LGAPPYTYAGPIRY
-1005 FSHAGER
+1005 VSHEGGR
-1012 PIRFVWRL
+1012 PVRFVWRL
-1020 DHPLPPDVFHYA
+1020 HHPLPPEVFRYA

>member
-1 MFLHRR
+1 
-7 GAWRP
+7 
-12 IVATVSNLQP
+12 VSDLQP
-22 GIYEHLITREVD
+22 GVYHHLITRELD
-34 ALLRTVSDR
+34 GLLRAVPDR
-43 ELIDRRSLNAAD
+43 DLVDRRSLDIAD

-73 AVRGESD
+73 SVRGEND
-80 AVRLARQVEIVNRL
+80 AVRLARQVEIVNKV
-94 ADLIGDLV
+94 AGLIGDLV
-102 PEAAAPEELVEAAE
+102 PEAASPEELLEAAE
-116 ELLGIARNKDVAG
+116 ELLGVAG
-129 QVRFP
+129 SRDRDAAGRVRFP
-134 PRPVIP
+134 ARPVIP

-165 SANRVDLLCA
+165 SAGRVDLLCA

-188 IEELLAHGGRLRVV
+188 IEEFVARGGRLRVV

-245 ASGLSTAYVGSSN
+245 DNGLSTAYVGSSN
-258 LSKTALSHGLEW
+258 LSRTALSHGLEW

-276 AEQPHLLDTF
+276 AEQPHLIDTF
-286 TATFD
+286 AATFD
-291 DYWAD
+291 DYWGD

-304 AQDAERLDRALAAER
+304 AQDADRLDRALSAER
-319 SGDRTVVID
+319 AGGRAVVLD

-348 AERHIHNRQQN
+348 AERQIHDRWRN

-365 GTGKTMVAALDYRR
+365 GTGKTVVAALDYRR
-379 LRAAGQVDS
+379 LRAAGQAES
-388 LLFVAHREEILR
+388 LLFVAHRKEILR

-414 FGELYVGGS
+414 FGELYVDGA

-428 RHVFASIQSLHANP
+428 RHVFASVQTLHANP

-447 AFDMVIVDEFHHAE
+447 RFDMVVVDEFHHAE
-461 ASTYRR
+461 AATYRQ
-467 LLSAVRPQVLLGLTA
+467 LLSGVRPKVLLGLTA
-482 TPERTDGQDIKH
+482 TPERADGQDIKH

-522 VHDGTDLREVGW
+522 VHDGTDLRQIGW

-539 YDTNQLASVYTG
+539 YDLGQLSNVYTG
-551 NDRRVAVVL
+551 NDRRAAVVL
-560 ETLERK
+560 ETLRRK
-566 IGDIGKMR
+566 VGEVGRMR
-574 AIGFCVSIDHAR
+574 AIGFCVSVDHAR

-592 TQAGLPSI
+592 TRAGLPSV
-600 AVTAHSSSEER
+600 AVTTHSRNDER
-611 SRALRDLRERRINA
+611 DQALRDLRERRINA

-695 TGASRTGIAR
+695 TGASRTSIAR

-737 LNLNWKDLAG
+737 LSLNWRDLAR

-756 LSKFLAETGLDVED
+756 MSVFLRETGLDVED
-770 LYRRRQGWAYLRHTA
+770 LYRRRQGWAALRHTA
-785 DIEATPPDEGLGRAF
+785 GLEAAAPDEGLGRAL

-809 ERLAFM
+809 ERLTFVSEVLA
-815 TEMLNGRTPQS
+815 GRAPRS
-826 PRELRLLA
+826 PRELRLMA
-834 MLDAMLWGGTQPV
+834 MLDAMLWGGTEPV
-847 SGMEARLA
+847 SGMEARFA
-855 QLTGARATELRE
+855 RLTGARAAELGE
-867 LAEVLHSGIRHVAP
+867 LADVLRSGIRHVAP
-881 TLDPIVPLRIHA
+881 PLDPVVPLHVHA

-910 YMREGVKYV
+910 HMREGVKYV
-919 EEHQA
+919 QEHRA

-929 TIDKSED
+929 TVDKSED

-944 HDRAIT
+944 HDRAIS
-950 EELFQWESQSTLRS
+950 EELFQWESQSTLRAS
-964 STPTARR
+964 AATARR

-980 LLIRESKRDEG
+980 LLIRQSKRDEG

-1005 FSHAGER
+1005 VSHEGER

-1020 DHPLPPDVFHYA
+1020 DHPLPPEVFHYA

>member
-1 MFLHRR
+1 M
-7 GAWRP
+7 
-12 IVATVSNLQP
+12 SDLQP
-22 GIYEHLITREVD
+22 GVYQHLITREVG
-34 ALLRTVSDR
+34 ALLRAVSDR
-43 ELIDRRSLNAAD
+43 DLIDRRSLDLAD

-73 AVRGESD
+73 SVRGESD
-80 AVRLARQVEIVNRL
+80 TVRLARQVEIVNRV
-94 ADLIGDLV
+94 ADLIGELV
-102 PEAAAPEELVEAAE
+102 PEAASPEELVEAAD
-116 ELLGIARNKDVAG
+116 ELLGIARGRDAG
-129 QVRFP
+129 GRVRFP
-134 PRPVIP
+134 ARPVVP

-165 SANRVDLLCA
+165 SADHVDLLCA
-175 FVKWNGVRVLAEA
+175 FVKWNGVRVLAEE
-188 IEELLAHGGRLRVV
+188 IHEFLKRGGRLRVV

-208 ATDRLALDRLAAMGA
+208 ATDRLALDRLAGMGA

-245 ASGLSTAYVGSSN
+245 GNGLSTAYVGSSN
-258 LSKTALSHGLEW
+258 LSRTALSHGLEW

-276 AEQPHLLDTF
+276 AEQPHLIDTF
-286 TATFD
+286 GATFD
-291 DYWAD
+291 DYWGD

-304 AQDAERLDRALAAER
+304 EHDAERLDRALSAER
-319 SGDRTVVID
+319 AGGRAVVLD

-340 REILDELA
+340 REILDELD
-348 AERHIHNRQQN
+348 AERQIHNRWHN

-365 GTGKTMVAALDYRR
+365 GTGKTVVAALDYRR
-379 LRAAGQVDS
+379 LRAAGQAESV
-388 LLFVAHREEILR
+388 LFVAHRKEILR

-414 FGELYVGGS
+414 FGELYVDGA

-428 RHVFASIQSLHANP
+428 RHVFASIQTLDANP
-442 LPEPD
+442 LLEPD
-447 AFDMVIVDEFHHAE
+447 RYDMVIVDEFHHAE
-461 ASTYRR
+461 AATYRK
-467 LLSAVRPQVLLGLTA
+467 LLTGVRPKVLLGLTA
-482 TPERTDGQDIKH
+482 TPERADGQDIKH

-522 VHDGTDLREVGW
+522 VHDGTDLRQIGW

-539 YDTNQLASVYTG
+539 YDVGQLSNVYTG
-551 NDRRVAVVL
+551 NDRRAAVVL
-560 ETLERK
+560 EALQRK
-566 IGDIGKMR
+566 IGDVGRMR
-574 AIGFCVSIDHAR
+574 ALGFCVSIDHAR

-592 TQAGLPSI
+592 TRAGLPSV
-600 AVTAHSSSEER
+600 AVTAHSLRDER
-611 SRALRDLRERRINA
+611 DQALRDLRDRKINA

-656 LQQLGRGLRLADDKP
+656 LQQLGRGLRLAEDKP

-724 DVRRLVLE
+724 DVRRLVLD

-737 LNLNWKDLAG
+737 LNLSWRDLAR
-747 ELRELGDVS
+747 ELRDLGDVR
-756 LSKFLAETGLDVED
+756 LPTFLQETGLDVED
-770 LYRRRQGWAYLRHTA
+770 LYRRSRQGWASLRHAAGFSSTPG
-785 DIEATPPDEGLGRAF
+785 DEALGRAF

-809 ERLAFM
+809 ERLAFL
-815 TEMLNGRTPQS
+815 TEVLAGKAPQS
-826 PRELRLLA
+826 PRELRLMA
-834 MLDAMLWGGTQPV
+834 MLDAMLWGGTEPI
-847 SGMEARLA
+847 SGMETRFAR
-855 QLTGARATELRE
+855 LTGARADELKE
-867 LAEVLHSGIRHVAP
+867 LANVLRSGLRHVAP
-881 TLDPIVPLRIHA
+881 PLDPVVPLHVHA

-903 FGIDRPA
+903 FGIDKPA
-910 YMREGVKYV
+910 HMREGVKYV
-919 EEHQA
+919 QEHRA

-929 TIDKSED
+929 TIDKLED

-944 HDRAIT
+944 ADRAIS
-950 EELFQWESQSTLRS
+950 EDLFQWESQSTLRS
-964 STPTARR
+964 SAATARR
-971 YLTGESTVH
+971 YVTGESTIH
-980 LLIRESKRDEG
+980 LLIRQSKRDEG

-1005 FSHAGER
+1005 VSHEGER
-1012 PIRFVWRL
+1012 PVRFVWRL
-1020 DHPLPPDVFHYA
+1020 DHRLPPEVFHYA

>member
-1 MFLHRR
+1 M
-7 GAWRP
+7 
-12 IVATVSNLQP
+12 SDLQP
-22 GIYEHLITREVD
+22 GIYQHLITREVD
-34 ALLRTVSDR
+34 SRLRAISNR
-43 ELIDRRSLNAAD
+43 ELVDRRSLDIAD

-60 ARHLAALTRRALR
+60 ARHLGALTRRALR
-73 AVRGESD
+73 AVRGENE
-80 AVRLARQVEIVNRL
+80 AVRLARQVEIVNRVT
-94 ADLIGDLV
+94 DLLGDLV
-102 PEAAAPEELVEAAE
+102 PDAASPEELVEASE
-116 ELLGIARNKDVAG
+116 ELLGIARGRDAADR
-129 QVRFP
+129 VRFP
-134 PRPVIP
+134 VRPVIP
-140 LTGSALLVNGRG
+140 LTASALLVNGRA

-165 SANRVDLLCA
+165 SADHVDLLCA

-188 IEELLAHGGRLRVV
+188 IEEFLTRGGRLRVV

-231 RMTRLHAKAWLFHR
+231 RTTRLHAKAWLFHR
-245 ASGLSTAYVGSSN
+245 ANGLSTAYVGSSN
-258 LSKTALSHGLEW
+258 LSQTALSHGLEW

-276 AEQPHLLDTF
+276 AEQPHLIDTF
-286 TATFD
+286 SATFD
-291 DYWAD
+291 DYWGD

-304 AQDAERLDRALAAER
+304 AKDAERLDRALSAER
-319 SGDRTVVID
+319 TGGRAVVLD

-340 REILDELA
+340 REILDELD
-348 AERHIHNRQQN
+348 AERQIHDRWQN

-365 GTGKTMVAALDYRR
+365 GTGKTVVAALDYRR
-379 LRAAGQVDS
+379 LRKAGQAES
-388 LLFVAHREEILR
+388 LLFVAHRAEILR

-414 FGELYVGGS
+414 FGELYVDGL
-423 RPEQW
+423 RPERW

-447 AFDMVIVDEFHHAE
+447 RFDMVIVDEFHHAE

-467 LLSAVRPQVLLGLTA
+467 LLSAVQPKVLLGLTA
-482 TPERTDGQDIKH
+482 TPERADGQDIKH
-494 WFGGRIAAELRLW
+494 WFGGRTAAELRLW

-522 VHDGTDLREVGW
+522 VHDGTDLRQVGW

-539 YDTNQLASVYTG
+539 YDTGQLSNIYTG

-560 ETLERK
+560 ETLQRK
-566 IGDIGKMR
+566 IGDVGRMR

-592 TQAGLPSI
+592 ARAGLPSV
-600 AVTAHSSSEER
+600 AVTSQSPASER
-611 SRALRDLRERRINA
+611 SQALRDLRDRRINA

-648 PTDSATVF
+648 PTDSTTVF

-685 FRFDRRYRAL
+685 FRFDRRFRAL

-724 DVRRLVLE
+724 DVRRLVLD

-737 LNLNWKDLAG
+737 LSLRWRDLAH
-747 ELRELGDVS
+747 ELRDLGDVS
-756 LSKFLAETGLDVED
+756 MSEFLQETGLDVED
-770 LYRRRQGWAYLRHTA
+770 LYRRRQGWAALRHA
-785 DIEATPPDEGLGRAF
+785 AGFDVVAPDERLGRAF
-800 GRMLHIDDV
+800 SRMLHIDDV
-809 ERLAFM
+809 ERLAFL
-815 TEMLNGRTPQS
+815 TEVLAGRTPQS
-826 PRELRLLA
+826 MRELRLMA
-834 MLDAMLWGGTQPV
+834 MLDAMLWGGDEPL
-847 SGMEARLA
+847 SGMEARFA
-855 QLTGARATELRE
+855 QLSGARAAELRE
-867 LAEVLHSGIRHVAP
+867 LADLLRTGIRHVAP
-881 TLDPIVPLRIHA
+881 PLDQVVPLHVHA

-903 FGIDRPA
+903 FGVDKPA
-910 YMREGVKYV
+910 HMMRGEGVKYI

-936 HYSPTTLY
+936 TYSPTTLY
-944 HDRAIT
+944 HDRAIS
-950 EELFQWESQSTLRS
+950 EDLFQWESQSTLRCS
-964 STPTARR
+964 AATARR
-971 YLTGESTVH
+971 YLSGDSTVH
-980 LLIRESKRDEG
+980 LLIRQSKRDEG

-1005 FSHAGER
+1005 VSHEGER
-1012 PIRFVWRL
+1012 PIRFIWRL
-1020 DHPLPPDVFHYA
+1020 DHQLPPEVFHYA
-1032 KATAG
+1032 KITAG

>member
-1 MFLHRR
+1 MSDL
-7 GAWRP
+7 RP
-12 IVATVSNLQP
+12 GVYQ
-22 GIYEHLITREVD
+22 HLITRELD
-34 ALLRTVSDR
+34 GLLRAVPDR
-43 ELIDRRSLNAAD
+43 DLVDRRSLDLAD

-73 AVRGESD
+73 SVRGEND
-80 AVRLARQVEIVNRL
+80 AVRLARQVEIVNRV

-102 PEAAAPEELVEAAE
+102 PEAASPEEMVEAAE
-116 ELLGIARNKDVAG
+116 ELLGVARSRDRDAAG
-129 QVRFP
+129 RVRFP
-134 PRPVIP
+134 ARPVIP

-165 SANRVDLLCA
+165 SADRVDLLCA

-188 IEELLAHGGRLRVV
+188 IEEFLQRGGRLRVV

-245 ASGLSTAYVGSSN
+245 DNGLSTAYVGSSN
-258 LSKTALSHGLEW
+258 LSRTALSHGLEW

-276 AEQPHLLDTF
+276 AEQPHLIDTF
-286 TATFD
+286 AATFD
-291 DYWAD
+291 DYWGD

-304 AQDAERLDRALAAER
+304 AQDAERLDRALSAER
-319 SGDRTVVID
+319 AGGRAVVLD

-348 AERHIHNRQQN
+348 AERQIHDRWRN

-365 GTGKTMVAALDYRR
+365 GTGKTVVAALDYRR
-379 LRAAGQVDS
+379 LRAAGQAES
-388 LLFVAHREEILR
+388 LLFVAHRKEILR
-400 QSLLTFRQVMRDET
+400 QSLFTFRQVMRDET
-414 FGELYVGGS
+414 FGELYVDGA

-428 RHVFASIQSLHANP
+428 RHVFASVQTLHANP
-442 LPEPD
+442 LFEPD
-447 AFDMVIVDEFHHAE
+447 RFDMVVVDEFHHAE
-461 ASTYRR
+461 AATYRR
-467 LLSAVRPQVLLGLTA
+467 LLSGVRPKVLLGLTA
-482 TPERTDGQDIKH
+482 TPERADGQDIKH

-522 VHDGTDLREVGW
+522 VHDGTDLRRIGW

-539 YDTNQLASVYTG
+539 YDLGQLSNVYTG
-551 NDRRVAVVL
+551 NDRRAAVVL
-560 ETLERK
+560 EMLRRK
-566 IGDIGKMR
+566 VGEVGRMR
-574 AIGFCVSIDHAR
+574 AIGFCVSVDHAR

-592 TQAGLPSI
+592 TRAGLPSVAI
-600 AVTAHSSSEER
+600 TTHSRNDER
-611 SRALRDLRERRINA
+611 DQALRDLRERRINA

-737 LNLNWKDLAG
+737 LTLNWRDLAR

-756 LSKFLAETGLDVED
+756 MSVFLRETGLEVED
-770 LYRRRQGWAYLRHTA
+770 LYRRGRQGWASLRHTA
-785 DIEATPPDEGLGRAF
+785 GLAAAAPDAGLGRAF

-809 ERLAFM
+809 ERLTFVSEVLA
-815 TEMLNGRTPQS
+815 GRAPRS
-826 PRELRLLA
+826 PRELRLMA
-834 MLDAMLWGGTQPV
+834 MLDAMLWGGAEPA

-855 QLTGARATELRE
+855 RLTGARAAELGE
-867 LAEVLHSGIRHVAP
+867 LADVLRSGIRHVAP
-881 TLDPIVPLRIHA
+881 PLDPVVPLLVHA

-910 YMREGVKYV
+910 HMREGVKYV
-919 EEHQA
+919 PEHRA

-929 TIDKSED
+929 TVDKSED

-944 HDRAIT
+944 HDRAIS

-964 STPTARR
+964 STATARR
-971 YLTGESTVH
+971 YLAGESTVH
-980 LLIRESKRDEG
+980 LLIRQSKRDEG

-1005 FSHAGER
+1005 VSHEGER

-1020 DHPLPPDVFHYA
+1020 DHPLPPEVFHYA

>member
-1 MFLHRR
+1 M
-7 GAWRP
+7 
-12 IVATVSNLQP
+12 SDLQP
-22 GIYEHLITREVD
+22 GVYQHVITRELD
-34 ALLRTVSDR
+34 GRLRAMSDR
-43 ELIDRRSLNAAD
+43 ELIDRRSLDLAD

-60 ARHLAALTRRALR
+60 ARHLGALTRRALR
-73 AVRGESD
+73 SVRGESD
-80 AVRLARQVEIVNRL
+80 VARLARQVEIVNRV
-94 ADLIGDLV
+94 ADLIGELV
-102 PEAAAPEELVEAAE
+102 PEAASPEEMVEAAE
-116 ELLGIARNKDVAG
+116 ELLGIARSRDAAG

-134 PRPVIP
+134 SRPVIP

-165 SANRVDLLCA
+165 SADHVDLLCA

-188 IEELLAHGGRLRVV
+188 IEEFLQRGGRLRVV

-245 ASGLSTAYVGSSN
+245 GNGLSTAYVGSSN
-258 LSKTALSHGLEW
+258 LSQTALSHGLEW

-276 AEQPHLLDTF
+276 AEQPHLIDTF
-286 TATFD
+286 AATFD
-291 DYWAD
+291 DYWGD

-304 AQDAERLDRALAAER
+304 AQDAERLDRALSDER
-319 SGDRTVVID
+319 SGGRAVVLD

-348 AERHIHNRQQN
+348 AERQIHDRWRN
-359 LVVMAT
+359 LVVLAT
-365 GTGKTMVAALDYRR
+365 GTGKTVIAGLDYRR
-379 LRAAGQVDS
+379 LRAAGQAESV
-388 LLFVAHREEILR
+388 LFVAHRKEILR
-400 QSLLTFRQVMRDET
+400 QSLLTFRQVLRDET
-414 FGELYVGGS
+414 FGELYVDGA
-423 RPEQW
+423 RPERW
-428 RHVFASIQSLHANP
+428 RHVFASIQTLHHNP
-442 LPEPD
+442 LPEPER
-447 AFDMVIVDEFHHAE
+447 FDMVIVDEFHHAE
-461 ASTYRR
+461 AATYRK
-467 LLSAVRPQVLLGLTA
+467 LLSRVRPKILLGLTA
-482 TPERTDGQDIKH
+482 TPERADGQDIKH
-494 WFGGRIAAELRLW
+494 WFDGRIAAELRLW

-522 VHDGTDLREVGW
+522 VHDGTDLRQIGW

-539 YDTNQLASVYTG
+539 YDVGQLSNVYTG
-551 NDRRVAVVL
+551 NDRRAAVVL
-560 ETLERK
+560 ATLHRK
-566 IGDIGKMR
+566 IGDVGRMR
-574 AIGFCVSIDHAR
+574 ALGFCVSIDHAR

-592 TQAGLPSI
+592 TQAGLPSV
-600 AVTAHSSSEER
+600 AVTAQSSRDER
-611 SRALRDLRERRINA
+611 DQALRDLRDRRVNA

-724 DVRRLVLE
+724 DVRRLVLD

-737 LNLNWKDLAG
+737 LSLNWRDLAR
-747 ELRELGDVS
+747 ELRELGDVG
-756 LSKFLAETGLDVED
+756 LSTFLQETGLEVED
-770 LYRRRQGWAYLRHTA
+770 LYRRSRLGWASLRHA
-785 DIEATPPDEGLGRAF
+785 AGLSVTPPDTGLGRAF

-809 ERLAFM
+809 ERLAFL
-815 TEMLNGRTPQS
+815 TKVLAGKAPRS

-834 MLDAMLWGGTQPV
+834 MLDTMLWGGTEPV

-855 QLTGARATELRE
+855 RLSGARAAELGE
-867 LAEVLHSGIRHVAP
+867 LADVLRSGLRHVASP
-881 TLDPIVPLRIHA
+881 LDPVVPLHVHA

-903 FGIDRPA
+903 FGVDKPA
-910 YMREGVKYV
+910 HMREGVKYV
-919 EEHQA
+919 QEHQA

-944 HDRAIT
+944 HDRAIS
-950 EELFQWESQSTLRS
+950 ERLFQWESQSTLRS
-964 STPTARR
+964 SAATARR

-980 LLIRESKRDEG
+980 LLIRQSKRDEG

-1005 FSHAGER
+1005 VSHEDER

-1020 DHPLPPDVFHYA
+1020 DHALPPEVFHYA

>member
-1 MFLHRR
+1 M
-7 GAWRP
+7 
-12 IVATVSNLQP
+12 SDLQP
-22 GIYEHLITREVD
+22 GVYQHLITRELD
-34 ALLRTVSDR
+34 GLLRAVPDR
-43 ELIDRRSLNAAD
+43 DLVDRRALDIAD

-73 AVRGESD
+73 SVRGEND
-80 AVRLARQVEIVNRL
+80 AVRLARQVEIVNKV

-102 PEAAAPEELVEAAE
+102 PEAASPEELLEAAE
-116 ELLGIARNKDVAG
+116 ELLGVARSRDRDAAG
-129 QVRFP
+129 RVRFP
-134 PRPVIP
+134 ARPVIP

-165 SANRVDLLCA
+165 SADRVDLLCA

-188 IEELLAHGGRLRVV
+188 IEEFVARGGRLRVV

-231 RMTRLHAKAWLFHR
+231 RMTRLHAKAWLFQR
-245 ASGLSTAYVGSSN
+245 DNGLSTAYVGSSN
-258 LSKTALSHGLEW
+258 LSRTALSHGLEW

-276 AEQPHLLDTF
+276 AEQPHLIDTF
-286 TATFD
+286 AATFD
-291 DYWAD
+291 DYWGD

-304 AQDAERLDRALAAER
+304 AQDAERLDRALSAER
-319 SGDRTVVID
+319 AGGRAVVLD

-348 AERHIHNRQQN
+348 AERQIHDRWRN

-365 GTGKTMVAALDYRR
+365 GTGKTVVAALDYRR
-379 LRAAGQVDS
+379 LRAAGQAES
-388 LLFVAHREEILR
+388 LLFVAHRKEILR

-414 FGELYVGGS
+414 FGELYVDGA
-423 RPEQW
+423 RPERW
-428 RHVFASIQSLHANP
+428 RHVFASVQTLHANP

-447 AFDMVIVDEFHHAE
+447 RFDMVVVDEFHHAE
-461 ASTYRR
+461 AGTYRQ
-467 LLSAVRPQVLLGLTA
+467 LLSGVRPTVLLGLTA
-482 TPERTDGQDIKH
+482 TPERADGQDIKH
-494 WFGGRIAAELRLW
+494 WFDGRIAAELRLW

-522 VHDGTDLREVGW
+522 VHDGTDLRQIGW

-539 YDTNQLASVYTG
+539 YDLGQLSNVYTG
-551 NDRRVAVVL
+551 NDRRAAVVL
-560 ETLERK
+560 ETLRRK
-566 IGDIGKMR
+566 VGEVGRMR
-574 AIGFCVSIDHAR
+574 AIGFCVSVDHAR

-592 TQAGLPSI
+592 TRAGLPSV
-600 AVTAHSSSEER
+600 AVTVQSRNDER
-611 SRALRDLRERRINA
+611 DQALRDLRERRINA

-705 EIEQG
+705 EIERG

-724 DVRRLVLE
+724 DVLRLVLE

-737 LNLNWKDLAG
+737 LSLNWRDLAR

-756 LSKFLAETGLDVED
+756 MSAFLRETGLDVED
-770 LYRRRQGWAYLRHTA
+770 LYRRRQGWAALRHA
-785 DIEATPPDEGLGRAF
+785 AGLDAVAPDEGLGRAL

-809 ERLAFM
+809 ERLTFVSDVLAS
-815 TEMLNGRTPQS
+815 RAPRS
-826 PRELRLLA
+826 PRELRLMA
-834 MLDAMLWGGTQPV
+834 MLDAMLWGGTEPV

-855 QLTGARATELRE
+855 RLTGARAAELGE
-867 LAEVLHSGIRHVAP
+867 LADVLRSGIRHVAP
-881 TLDPIVPLRIHA
+881 RLDAVVPLHVHA

-910 YMREGVKYV
+910 HMREGVKYV
-919 EEHQA
+919 QEHRA

-929 TIDKSED
+929 TVDKAED

-944 HDRAIT
+944 HDRAIS
-950 EELFQWESQSTLRS
+950 EELFQWESQSTLRAS
-964 STPTARR
+964 AATARR

-980 LLIRESKRDEG
+980 LLVRQSKRDEG

-1005 FSHAGER
+1005 VSHEGER

-1020 DHPLPPDVFHYA
+1020 DHPLPPEVFHYA